1 MGREVDDRVVQMQF
15 DNAQFERETKR
26 SLNTIE
32 RLKASLNFDKA
43 GESLS
48 GLTTTA
54 SKLDLTPVSDG
65 VDTISMRF
73 KALDVVAAT
82 VISNITS
89 RAVGLGKA
97 LVSAFTIDPA
107 KSGLQE
113 YETQINAV
121 QTILANTQSKGTTID
136 QVNAALDELNHY
148 ADMTIYNFTEM
159 TKNIGTFTAA
169 GVDLDTSVQ
178 AIKGISNLAAVS
190 GSTSQQASNAMY
202 QLSQAL
208 AAGKVTLMDWN
219 SVVNAGMGGQV
230 FQDALVETAR
240 VSGVAIDDMIAKQ
253 GSFRNT
259 LQEGWLTSEIMLD
272 TLAKFTGDLNREQL
286 LAKGYTEEQADAIVK
301 LGANANDAATK
312 VKTFTQLI
320 DTLKEAV
327 QSGWTQSWEYIFG
340 DFEQAKAFWTEISDA
355 ISNVVNESANARNAL
370 LQGAMTSGWD
380 QLLSQGITDSASV
393 MEQVLIDIGKTSGKV
408 TDEQIKAAGGFE
420 KSLQS
425 GWMTADILQKGINEV
440 VDQAQELL
448 SLSDEQL
455 SAQGLSRDAIEETLK
470 SYQGLNEEIAKGSV
484 NLRTLSERMSMKST
498 GRDNLVQSVRNTMSA
513 IGTLVGSIKTAFD
526 DIFPPT
532 TVDQLYAFT
541 EGIERFTRGLILSEE
556 NADKVQRVFKGVFS
570 VFKIGT
576 DILDTIYKGFLNI
589 VKTMS
594 PVGNSLLD
602 LAASIGDF
610 LVGVQQAV
618 DSSGVFQG
626 ILSGLEWVC
635 NAASK
640 GIDKFTGSIE
650 SLSQKTTIVLDPIQA
665 ISNALTS
672 FVNFI
677 APGLEWFGTTAS
689 EALGEF
695 SKSAYEAFNN
705 FDPTNLYNFMN
716 AGMGLGIL
724 NAIRNFIGS
733 GKSILDGASG
743 MIDGVKKMI
752 TSLGDAINAWKT
764 NKNAETLMT
773 VAKAI
778 GVLAASLTV
787 LSFIKPERLAGSL
800 LSITVLFTELV
811 AALEVL
817 NTLTLGKKFQVA
829 TLSAA
834 MVAMSTGILILSAA
848 LKTISSVQPDRLVTS
863 VLALGVVLAELSVA
877 TTFLSST
884 ATRMTKGTTGMILM
898 ATAVRI
904 LVSSVSE
911 LGSMSLDSLTKGL
924 VSLGVVM
931 TELGTFAVLVN
942 KFGGSIGL
950 LNGVSFNL
958 LASSL
963 LILQKAVSG
972 FASMDVS
979 QLAKGLGSV
988 AVALAEFAGFGFLSK
1003 FSKNLISSS
1012 VAVTVMSAA
1021 MNLLIGP
1028 IQELGAL
1035 DLAEIAKALGAMGGA
1050 LAEFVVALNLMKGGL
1065 GSSAAILVMASAM
1078 VVLSSAFE
1086 RLGSLELG
1094 QLAKALISIGAALAV
1109 FGVAA
1114 TLLAPVTPII
1124 VALSL
1129 SLGAFAA
1136 ALGLLLVAA
1145 SSAGFIDNLASSLSV
1160 LSSVSF
1166 SAFLQSIKDLAWML
1180 VEFIQGIVKGVGE
1193 IAATLVTSIAQII
1206 TAVCEAIAQ
1215 AAPAIGDAI
1224 TALILTLCEV
1234 IRNTAPEIASTVVYL
1249 IAQVWEAIK
1258 GALGDLWNNLT
1269 SWFDE
1274 NIWHHDWFGIG
1285 AMFNDFKAIWAGD
1298 AEAAGEETAEGYANG
1313 LDNKKQSIWDK
1324 MSEIASK
1331 AAMTWNRFWGIE
1343 SPSKL
1348 AAEDAEYIA
1357 EGYSNGLQNGSDVV
1371 TNGIL
1376 NLAQEAD
1383 NAFRDYWGIHSPSDL
1398 AASEA
1403 ENIAIGMQLGMVNS
1417 AEATKQVATYLATH
1431 TAEGLYTSDVSKS
1444 AYAAG
1449 ITLGTEFNK
1458 GVEDSTAGNALENWL
1473 KQKLGLDKN
1482 SGTTST
1488 TPTKST
1494 TKSSS
1499 SGSSKTKKTVAET
1512 IEEKYK
1518 DQLEANKTLQEIADA
1533 EYELW
1538 MTENQNGAD
1547 ANEILAKKLEHTQSE
1562 IATQTSRVEI
1572 AQAKYDDMVKAVG
1585 ADAKEAKEAYAAL
1598 LEEKNTLAKLQAD
1611 RYSDLYEEVLNRL
1624 SLESD
1629 RISAEYELWT
1639 ESNPGASDAE
1649 KTSRKVENITDQ
1661 LANSADQLAYAE
1673 KQYQTLFEQYGE
1685 SDLRVM
1691 EAKNDLLEAQLDY
1704 QKKNNELWEA
1714 QLEEFDNMMNVID
1727 RESQYFQSRTDMLA
1741 KIYDDGDLST
1751 RSDDYVNAVETYGEN
1766 SPEAMRAKYQGSANG
1781 VLAVGVA
1788 LRNMGDQLR
1797 RTNVY
1802 QERYNALVAEG
1813 SNATEEEIYQAQQN
1827 LLSSQSA
1834 FLGFAEDLAEG
1845 FDMDEEAK
1853 SITLRLAYALS
1864 NNWDTIYGGFKSI
1877 WDKVSEKSPELTAN
1891 LEKVFGTA
1899 FSDEGV
1905 EIATSLVS
1913 TVTSALSGDYG
1924 GALVSGLNTTLAFLG
1939 SSMGQNLISGLSNV
1953 LSTGLTDIGA
1963 MVSSAFSGGIIGE
1976 IGAGVSGLVGSL
1988 GAGGGL
1994 AGIAGSIGTALSG
2007 VAAMIP
2013 ELLPIIAIIAAIGGA
2028 IALLI
2033 ANWDDI
2039 GGFFNNLWEQVK
2051 EIGSNLINGIVE
2063 GIKSA
2068 WKGFTD
2074 FIGGLFGGVIDF
2086 VKGIFGIHSP
2096 STVFF
2101 DMGSYI
2107 DEGFA
2112 NGLAKGSDTVN
2123 QSISDMTNSALDT
2136 ATEVSK
2142 ILYDRLSSSEDFS
2155 PKITPVVDLSDTEDS
2170 TNWFKSASVGFTN
2183 PFQGTPAISERLAYD
2198 VRVRDKNQNGKS
2210 DKDSSR
2216 SDVVAAV
2223 DSLGNRLAMMSDSIS
2238 NMRVVLDSKKLVGG
2252 ISGQMDAALGVRAQR
2267 ARRGG

>member
-97 LVSAFTIDPA
+97 LVSAFTIDPV

-178 AIKGISNLAAVS
+178 AIKGIANLAAVS
-190 GSTSQQASNAMY
+190 GSTSQQASTAMY

-230 FQDALVETAR
+230 FQDALLETAR
-240 VSGVAIDDMIAKQ
+240 VDGVAIDQMIAKH
-253 GSFRNT
+253 GSFRET
-259 LQEGWLTSEIMLD
+259 LQEGWLTSEVLLD
-272 TLAKFTGDLNREQL
+272 TLAKFTGDLNEEQL
-286 LAKGYTEEQADAIVK
+286 LSKGYTEDQAKAILE
-301 LGANANDAATK
+301 LGTTANDAATK

-340 DFEQAKAFWTEISDA
+340 DFEQAKEFWTEISDA
-355 ISNVVNESANARNAL
+355 ISNVVNESANARNEL
-370 LQGAMTSGWD
+370 LKGAMTSGW
-380 QLLSQGITDSASV
+380 SQFLDTGITDSATV
-393 MEQVLIDIGKTSGKV
+393 MEQVLTDIGKQMGVVS
-408 TDEQIKAAGGFE
+408 DETIEAAGGFE
-420 KSLQS
+420 KSLQG
-425 GWMTADILQKGINEV
+425 GWLTADMLQKGINEV
-440 VDQAQELL
+440 VDQAQSLL
-448 SLSDEQL
+448 TMSDEQL
-455 SAQGLSRDAIEETLK
+455 AADGLSRDSIKETLDIYTK
-470 SYQGLNEEIAKGSV
+470 LNEEIARGNVS
-484 NLRTLSERMSMKST
+484 LQTFSDRMGKSS
-498 GRDNLVQSVRNTMSA
+498 GRDNLVQSVRNIMSA
-513 IGTLVGSIKTAFD
+513 VGTMVSSIKGAFD

-532 TVDQLYAFT
+532 TVDQLYSIT
-541 EGIERFTRGLILSEE
+541 EGIERFTRGLILSED
-556 NADKVQRVFKGVFS
+556 NAAKVQRVFKGVFS
-570 VFKIGT
+570 VFKIGV
-576 DILDTIYKGFLNI
+576 DILKTLYDSFVNI
-589 VKTMS
+589 AKTVS
-594 PVGNSLLD
+594 PAAEGILD

-610 LVGVQQAV
+610 LVGIENAAE
-618 DSSGVFQG
+618 SSGAFQAIVNG
-626 ILSGLEWVC
+626 VSWVC
-635 NAASK
+635 NSASNA
-640 GIDKFTGSIE
+640 IDSFTGSIE
-650 SLSQKTTIVLDPIQA
+650 SLSDKTTIVINPID
-665 ISNALTS
+665 SLVNALKS
-672 FVNFI
+672 FVNFV
-677 APGLEWFGTTAS
+677 APGLTWFGTTAS

-695 SKSAYEAFNN
+695 SKSAYEAFDN

-724 NAIRNFIGS
+724 NAIKNFINS
-733 GKSILDGASG
+733 GKDIFGGISG
-743 MIDGVKKMI
+743 VVDGVKKAI
-752 TSLGDAINAWKT
+752 ESLGEAINAWKT

-778 GVLAASLTV
+778 AVLAASLTV
-787 LSFIKPERLAGSL
+787 LSMVKPERLTGSL
-800 LSITVLFTELV
+800 ISITVLFTELV
-811 AALEVL
+811 AALKVL

-829 TLSAA
+829 ALSGA
-834 MVAMSTGILILSAA
+834 MVAISTGVLILSAA
-848 LKTISSVQPDRLVTS
+848 LKTISSVEPENLVAS
-863 VLALGVVLAELSVA
+863 VLALGVVLAELSA
-877 TTFLSST
+877 AAAFLGKTTT
-884 ATRMTKGTTGMILM
+884 KMTKGTLGMVAM
-898 ATAVRI
+898 AAAVRV
-904 LVSSVSE
+904 LASSVAA
-911 LGSMSLDSLTKGL
+911 LGSMPIEDLVKG
-924 VSLGVVM
+924 VSALGVVLA
-931 TELGTFAVLVN
+931 ELGTFSVATSRLGN
-942 KFGGSIGL
+942 SMGILKGL
-950 LNGVSFNL
+950 SFNL

-1094 QLAKALISIGAALAV
+1094 QLAKALISIGLALAT

-1145 SSAGFIDNLASSLSV
+1145 SSANLISNLAGSLAL
-1160 LSSVSF
+1160 LSNINF
-1166 SAFLQSIKDLAWML
+1166 TAFLKGIESVAWMF

-1258 GALGDLWNNLT
+1258 GALGELWNNLT

-1331 AAMTWNRFWGIE
+1331 AAMTWNRFWGVE

-1371 TNGIL
+1371 TNAIL

-1383 NAFRDYWGIHSPSDL
+1383 NAFRDYWGIHSPSAL

-1403 ENIAIGMQLGMVNS
+1403 ENIAIGMQLGMANS

-1449 ITLGTEFNK
+1449 ITLGIDYEQ
-1458 GVEDSTAGNALENWL
+1458 GVKDFIGGSELLNWL
-1473 KQKLGLDKN
+1473 KGKTGIGED
-1482 SGTTST
+1482 TSTDTPRTT
-1488 TPTKST
+1488 TPTVN
-1494 TKSSS
+1494 SS
-1499 SGSSKTKKTVAET
+1499 SGGSTKKTVAET

-1518 DQLEANKTLQEIADA
+1518 DQLEANKTLQEIAES
-1533 EYELW
+1533 EYQLW
-1538 MTENQNGAD
+1538 LTENQNSVSAD
-1547 ANEILAKKLEHTQSE
+1547 ELLARKMEYTAKEIENQTARVQLAQ
-1562 IATQTSRVEI
+1562 Q
-1572 AQAKYDDMVKAVG
+1572 KYDEMVSKVG
-1585 ADAKEAKEAYAAL
+1585 ADKQETKEAYADL
-1598 LEEKNTLAKLQAD
+1598 LSEQTTLAELRAKQYAN
-1611 RYSDLYEEVLNRL
+1611 LYEDQINRL
-1624 SLESD
+1624 EIQND
-1629 RISAEYELWT
+1629 RADKEYQLWVDQNSQASA
-1639 ESNPGASDAE
+1639 SE
-1649 KTSRKVENITDQ
+1649 KTAKKIE
-1661 LANSADQLAYAE
+1661 
-1673 KQYQTLFEQYGE
+1673 YQTTQLTAATKELELAQQQYDKLREEYGE
-1685 SDLRVM
+1685 SDLRTQ
-1691 EAKNDLLEAQLDY
+1691 EAYNELLDKQIEEQEKTNDLWQARLAQFNDALNAIEMQASIY
-1704 QKKNNELWEA
+1704 
-1714 QLEEFDNMMNVID
+1714 
-1727 RESQYFQSRTDMLA
+1727 SQRTSMLSQ
-1741 KIYDDGDLST
+1741 IYDDGDLSS
-1751 RSDDYVNAVETYGEN
+1751 RSTDYINAVKTYGEN
-1766 SPEAMRAKYQGSANG
+1766 SDEARKAQYQGSASAVLG
-1781 VLAVGVA
+1781 VSVA
-1788 LRNMGDQLR
+1788 LRNMSDQLAK
-1797 RTNVY
+1797 TNVY
-1802 QERYNALVAEG
+1802 QKYYNSLLESGTASAEDL
-1813 SNATEEEIYQAQQN
+1813 NAAEQQ

-1834 FLGFAEDLAEG
+1834 FIGYASNLADAFNMSDEG
-1845 FDMDEEAK
+1845 KAV
-1853 SITLRLAYALS
+1853 TLRLAYAIS
-1864 NNWDTIYGGFKSI
+1864 DNWDTIYGAFKDI
-1877 WDKVSEKSPELTAN
+1877 WGKIEERSPELTKN
-1891 LEKVFGTA
+1891 LEKTLGTLLSEDTA
-1899 FSDEGV
+1899 SVATGV
-1905 EIATSLVS
+1905 VS

-1924 GALVSGLNTTLAFLG
+1924 GALASGLNTVLSFLG
-1939 SSMGQNLISGLSNV
+1939 TGMGQSLLDGLGTVLANGLPDIGGMISSFVGSSGL
-1953 LSTGLTDIGA
+1953 LS
-1963 MVSSAFSGGIIGE
+1963 
-1976 IGAGVSGLVGSL
+1976 SL
-1988 GAGGGL
+1988 GAGLEGIVSTIAGGGGL
-1994 AGIAGSIGTALSG
+1994 SAAFGGLGTAITG
-2007 VAAMIP
+2007 VAAAIP
-2013 ELLPIIAIIAAIGGA
+2013 ELLPIIAIVAAIGGA

-2039 GGFFNNLWEQVK
+2039 GEFFNNLWEQVK

-2068 WKGFTD
+2068 WKGFTN

-2086 VKGIFGIHSP
+2086 VKGIFGIHSQ

-2123 QSISDMTNSALDT
+2123 QSISDMTNGALDT

-2198 VRVRDKNQNGKS
+2198 VRVRDKNQNGKT
-2210 DKDSSR
+2210 DTDSSR
-2216 SDVVAAV
+2216 ADVVAAI

-2252 ISGQMDAALGVRAQR
+2252 IAGEMDSVLGVRAVR

>member
-97 LVSAFTIDPA
+97 LVSAFTIDPV

-178 AIKGISNLAAVS
+178 AIKGIANLAAVS

-230 FQDALVETAR
+230 FQDALLETAR
-240 VSGVAIDDMIAKQ
+240 VDGVAIDQMIAKH
-253 GSFRNT
+253 GSFRET
-259 LQEGWLTSEIMLD
+259 LQEGWLTSEVLLD
-272 TLAKFTGDLNREQL
+272 TLAKFTGDLNEEQL
-286 LAKGYTEEQADAIVK
+286 LSKGYTEDQAKAILE
-301 LGANANDAATK
+301 LGTTANDAATK

-340 DFEQAKAFWTEISDA
+340 DFEQAKEFWTEISDA
-355 ISNVVNESANARNAL
+355 ISNVVNESANARNEL
-370 LQGAMTSGWD
+370 LKGAMTSGW
-380 QLLSQGITDSASV
+380 SQFLDTGITDSATV
-393 MEQVLIDIGKTSGKV
+393 MEQVLTDIGKRMGVVS
-408 TDEQIKAAGGFE
+408 DETIEAAGGFE

-425 GWMTADILQKGINEV
+425 GWLTADMLQKGINEV
-440 VDQAQELL
+440 VDQAQSLL
-448 SLSDEQL
+448 TMSDEQL
-455 SAQGLSRDAIEETLK
+455 AADGLSRDSIKETLDIYTK
-470 SYQGLNEEIAKGSV
+470 LNEEIARGNVS
-484 NLRTLSERMSMKST
+484 LQTFSDRMGKSS
-498 GRDNLVQSVRNTMSA
+498 GRDNLVQSVRNIMSA
-513 IGTLVGSIKTAFD
+513 VGTMVSSIKGAFD

-532 TVDQLYAFT
+532 TVDQLYSIT
-541 EGIERFTRGLILSEE
+541 EGIERFTRGLILSED
-556 NADKVQRVFKGVFS
+556 NAAKVQRVFKGVFS
-570 VFKIGT
+570 VFKIGV
-576 DILDTIYKGFLNI
+576 DILKTLYDSFVNI
-589 VKTMS
+589 AKTVS
-594 PVGNSLLD
+594 PAAEGILD

-610 LVGVQQAV
+610 LVGIENAV
-618 DSSGVFQG
+618 ESSGAFQAIVNG
-626 ILSGLEWVC
+626 VSWVC
-635 NAASK
+635 NSASNA
-640 GIDKFTGSIE
+640 IDSFTGSIE
-650 SLSQKTTIVLDPIQA
+650 SLSDKTTIVINPID
-665 ISNALTS
+665 SLVNALKS

-677 APGLEWFGTTAS
+677 APGLTWFGTTAS

-724 NAIRNFIGS
+724 NAIKNFINS
-733 GKSILDGASG
+733 GKDIFEGVSG
-743 MIDGVKKMI
+743 VVDGVKKAI
-752 TSLGDAINAWKT
+752 DSLGEAITAWKT

-778 GVLAASLTV
+778 AVLAASLTV
-787 LSFIKPERLAGSL
+787 LSMVKPERLTGSL
-800 LSITVLFTELV
+800 ISITVLFTELV

-829 TLSAA
+829 ALSGA
-834 MVAMSTGILILSAA
+834 MVAISTGVLILSAA
-848 LKTISSVQPDRLVTS
+848 LKTISSVKPENLVAS
-863 VLALGVVLAELSVA
+863 VLALGVVLAELSA
-877 TTFLSST
+877 AAAFLGKTTT
-884 ATRMTKGTTGMILM
+884 KMTKGTLGMVAI
-898 ATAVRI
+898 AAAVRV
-904 LVSSVSE
+904 LASSVAA
-911 LGSMSLDSLTKGL
+911 LGSMPIEDLVKG
-924 VSLGVVM
+924 VSALGVVLA
-931 TELGTFAVLVN
+931 ELGTFSVATSRLGN
-942 KFGGSIGL
+942 SMGILKGL
-950 LNGVSFNL
+950 SFNL

-1021 MNLLIGP
+1021 MNVLIGP

-1094 QLAKALISIGAALAV
+1094 QLAKALISIGLALAT

-1145 SSAGFIDNLASSLSV
+1145 SSANLISNLAGSLAL
-1160 LSSVSF
+1160 LSNINF
-1166 SAFLQSIKDLAWML
+1166 SAFLKGIESVAWMF

-1224 TALILTLCEV
+1224 TSLILTLCEV
-1234 IRNTAPEIASTVVYL
+1234 IRNTAPEIAYTVVYL

-1357 EGYSNGLQNGSDVV
+1357 EGYSNGLQNGSNIV
-1371 TNGIL
+1371 TNSIL

-1403 ENIAIGMQLGMVNS
+1403 ENIAIGMQLGMANS

-1518 DQLEANKTLQEIADA
+1518 DQLEANKTLQEIADS

-1538 MTENQNGAD
+1538 VTENQNSASAD
-1547 ANEILAKKLEHTQSE
+1547 EVLAKKMEHSAKAIE
-1562 IATQTSRVEI
+1562 VQTSRVQI
-1572 AQAKYDDMVKAVG
+1572 AQQKYDKMVSKVG
-1585 ADAKEAKEAYAAL
+1585 ADKQETREAYADL
-1598 LEEKNTLAKLQAD
+1598 LTEKNSLAELRAD
-1611 RYSDLYEEVLNRL
+1611 QYSDLYEDQINRL
-1624 SLESD
+1624 KIQND
-1629 RISAEYELWT
+1629 RADKEYQLWVDQNNQAT
-1639 ESNPGASDAE
+1639 ASE
-1649 KTSRKVENITDQ
+1649 KTAKKIE
-1661 LANSADQLAYAE
+1661 
-1673 KQYQTLFEQYGE
+1673 YQTGQLTAATQELQYAQEQYNKLREEYGE
-1685 SDLRVM
+1685 EDLRTQQ
-1691 EAKNDLLEAQLDY
+1691 AYNDLLDAQIEEQEKTND
-1704 QKKNNELWEA
+1704 LWQARLA
-1714 QLEEFDNMMNVID
+1714 QFDDALNAIEMQASIY
-1727 RESQYFQSRTDMLA
+1727 SQRTSMLSQ
-1741 KIYDDGDLST
+1741 IYDDGDLSS
-1751 RSDDYVNAVETYGEN
+1751 RSTDYINAVKTYGEN
-1766 SPEAMRAKYQGSANG
+1766 SDEARKAQYQGSASAVLG
-1781 VLAVGVA
+1781 VSVA
-1788 LRNMGDQLR
+1788 LRNMSDQLAK
-1797 RTNVY
+1797 TNVY
-1802 QERYNALVAEG
+1802 QKYYNSLLESGTASAEDL
-1813 SNATEEEIYQAQQN
+1813 NAAEQQ

-1834 FLGFAEDLAEG
+1834 FIGYASNLADAFNMSDEG
-1845 FDMDEEAK
+1845 KAV
-1853 SITLRLAYALS
+1853 TLRLAYAIS
-1864 NNWDTIYGGFKSI
+1864 DNWDTIYGAFKDI
-1877 WDKVSEKSPELTAN
+1877 WGKIEERSPELTKN
-1891 LEKVFGTA
+1891 LEKTLGTLLSEDTA
-1899 FSDEGV
+1899 SVATGV
-1905 EIATSLVS
+1905 VS

-1924 GALVSGLNTTLAFLG
+1924 GALASGLNTVLSFLG
-1939 SSMGQNLISGLSNV
+1939 TGMGQSLLDGLGTVLANGLPDIGGMISSFVGSSGL
-1953 LSTGLTDIGA
+1953 LS
-1963 MVSSAFSGGIIGE
+1963 
-1976 IGAGVSGLVGSL
+1976 SL
-1988 GAGGGL
+1988 GAGLEGIVSTIAGGGGL
-1994 AGIAGSIGTALSG
+1994 SAAFGGLGTAITG
-2007 VAAMIP
+2007 VAAAIP
-2013 ELLPIIAIIAAIGGA
+2013 ELLPIIAIVAAIGGA

-2039 GGFFNNLWEQVK
+2039 GEFFNNLWEQVK

-2123 QSISDMTNSALDT
+2123 QSISDMTNGALDT

-2198 VRVRDKNQNGKS
+2198 VRVRDKNQNGKT
-2210 DKDSSR
+2210 DTDSSR
-2216 SDVVAAV
+2216 ADVVAAV

-2252 ISGQMDAALGVRAQR
+2252 IAGEMDSVLGVRAVR

>member
-97 LVSAFTIDPA
+97 LVSAFTIDPV

-178 AIKGISNLAAVS
+178 AIKGIANLAAVS

-230 FQDALVETAR
+230 FQDALLETAR
-240 VSGVAIDDMIAKQ
+240 VDGVAIDQMIAKH
-253 GSFRNT
+253 GSFRET
-259 LQEGWLTSEIMLD
+259 LQEGWLTSEVLLD
-272 TLAKFTGDLNREQL
+272 TLAKFTGDLNEEQL
-286 LAKGYTEEQADAIVK
+286 LSKGYTEDQAKAILE
-301 LGANANDAATK
+301 LGTTANDAATK

-340 DFEQAKAFWTEISDA
+340 DFEQAKEFWTEISDA
-355 ISNVVNESANARNAL
+355 ISNVVNESANARNEL
-370 LQGAMTSGWD
+370 LKGAMTSGW
-380 QLLSQGITDSASV
+380 SQFLDTGITDSATV
-393 MEQVLIDIGKTSGKV
+393 MEQVLTDIGKQMGVVS
-408 TDEQIKAAGGFE
+408 DETIEAAGGFE

-425 GWMTADILQKGINEV
+425 GWLTADMLQKGINEV
-440 VDQAQELL
+440 VDQAQSLL
-448 SLSDEQL
+448 TMSDEQL
-455 SAQGLSRDAIEETLK
+455 AADGLSRDSIKETLDIYTK
-470 SYQGLNEEIAKGSV
+470 LNEEIARGNVS
-484 NLRTLSERMSMKST
+484 LQTFSDRMGKSS
-498 GRDNLVQSVRNTMSA
+498 GRDNLVQSVRNIMSA
-513 IGTLVGSIKTAFD
+513 VGTMVSSIKGAFD

-532 TVDQLYAFT
+532 TVDQLYSIT
-541 EGIERFTRGLILSEE
+541 EGIERFTRGLILSED
-556 NADKVQRVFKGVFS
+556 NAAKVQRVFKGVFS
-570 VFKIGT
+570 VFKIGV
-576 DILDTIYKGFLNI
+576 DILKTLYDSFVNI
-589 VKTMS
+589 AKTVS
-594 PVGNSLLD
+594 PAAEGILD

-610 LVGVQQAV
+610 LVGIENAV
-618 DSSGVFQG
+618 ESSGAFQAIVNG
-626 ILSGLEWVC
+626 VSWVC
-635 NAASK
+635 NSASNA
-640 GIDKFTGSIE
+640 IDSFTGSIE
-650 SLSQKTTIVLDPIQA
+650 SLSDKTTIVINPID
-665 ISNALTS
+665 SLVNALKS
-672 FVNFI
+672 FVNFV
-677 APGLEWFGTTAS
+677 APGLTWFGTTAS

-724 NAIRNFIGS
+724 NAIKNFINS
-733 GKSILDGASG
+733 GKDIFKGVSG
-743 MIDGVKKMI
+743 VVDGVKKAI
-752 TSLGDAINAWKT
+752 ESLGEAITAWKT

-778 GVLAASLTV
+778 AVLAASLTV
-787 LSFIKPERLAGSL
+787 LSMVKPERLTGSL
-800 LSITVLFTELV
+800 ISITVLFTELV
-811 AALEVL
+811 AALKVL

-829 TLSAA
+829 ALSGA
-834 MVAMSTGILILSAA
+834 MVAISTGVLILSAA
-848 LKTISSVQPDRLVTS
+848 LKTISSVEPENLVAS
-863 VLALGVVLAELSVA
+863 VLALGVVLAELSA
-877 TTFLSST
+877 AAAFLGKTTT
-884 ATRMTKGTTGMILM
+884 KMTKGTLGMVAM
-898 ATAVRI
+898 AAAVRV
-904 LVSSVSE
+904 LASSVAA
-911 LGSMSLDSLTKGL
+911 LGSMPIEDLVKG
-924 VSLGVVM
+924 VSALGVVLA
-931 TELGTFAVLVN
+931 ELGAFSVATSRLGN
-942 KFGGSIGL
+942 SMGILKGL
-950 LNGVSFNL
+950 SFNL

-1094 QLAKALISIGAALAV
+1094 QLAKALISIGLALAT

-1145 SSAGFIDNLASSLSV
+1145 SSANLISNLAGSLAL
-1160 LSSVSF
+1160 LSNINF
-1166 SAFLQSIKDLAWML
+1166 TAFLKGIESVAWMF
-1180 VEFIQGIVKGVGE
+1180 VEFIQGIVKGFGE

-1403 ENIAIGMQLGMVNS
+1403 ENIAIGMQLGMANS

-1449 ITLGTEFNK
+1449 ITLGIDYEQ
-1458 GVEDSTAGNALENWL
+1458 GVKDFIGGSELLNWL
-1473 KQKLGLDKN
+1473 KGKTGIGED
-1482 SGTTST
+1482 TSTDTPRTT
-1488 TPTKST
+1488 TPTV
-1494 TKSSS
+1494 KSSS
-1499 SGSSKTKKTVAET
+1499 GGSTKKTVAET
-1512 IEEKYK
+1512 VEEKYK
-1518 DQLEANKTLQEIADA
+1518 DQLEANKTLQEIAES
-1533 EYELW
+1533 EYQLW
-1538 MTENQNGAD
+1538 LTENQNSVSAD
-1547 ANEILAKKLEHTQSE
+1547 ELLARKMEYTAKEIENQTARVQLAQ
-1562 IATQTSRVEI
+1562 Q
-1572 AQAKYDDMVKAVG
+1572 KYDEMVSKVG
-1585 ADAKEAKEAYAAL
+1585 VDKQETKEAYADL
-1598 LEEKNTLAKLQAD
+1598 LSEQTTLAELRAKQYANLHEDQI
-1611 RYSDLYEEVLNRL
+1611 NRL
-1624 SLESD
+1624 KIQND
-1629 RISAEYELWT
+1629 RADKEYQLWVNQNNQASA
-1639 ESNPGASDAE
+1639 SE
-1649 KTSRKVENITDQ
+1649 KTAKKIE
-1661 LANSADQLAYAE
+1661 
-1673 KQYQTLFEQYGE
+1673 YQTTQLTAATKELELAQQQYDKLREEYGE
-1685 SDLRVM
+1685 SDLRTQ
-1691 EAKNDLLEAQLDY
+1691 EAYNELLDKQIEEQE
-1704 QKKNNELWEA
+1704 KTNELWQARLA
-1714 QLEEFDNMMNVID
+1714 QFDDALNAIEMQASIY
-1727 RESQYFQSRTDMLA
+1727 SQRTSMLSQ
-1741 KIYDDGDLST
+1741 IYDDGDLSS
-1751 RSDDYVNAVETYGEN
+1751 RSTDYINAVKTYGEN
-1766 SPEAMRAKYQGSANG
+1766 SDEARKAQYQGSASAVLG
-1781 VLAVGVA
+1781 VSVA
-1788 LRNMGDQLR
+1788 LRNMSDQLAK
-1797 RTNVY
+1797 TNVY
-1802 QERYNALVAEG
+1802 QKYYNSLLESGTASAEDL
-1813 SNATEEEIYQAQQN
+1813 NAAEQQ

-1834 FLGFAEDLAEG
+1834 FIGYASNLADAFNMSDEG
-1845 FDMDEEAK
+1845 KAV
-1853 SITLRLAYALS
+1853 TLRLAYAIS
-1864 NNWDTIYGGFKSI
+1864 DNWDTIYGAFKDI
-1877 WDKVSEKSPELTAN
+1877 WGKIEERSPELTKN
-1891 LEKVFGTA
+1891 LEKTLGTLLSEDTA
-1899 FSDEGV
+1899 SVATGV
-1905 EIATSLVS
+1905 VS

-1924 GALVSGLNTTLAFLG
+1924 GALASGLNTVLSFLG
-1939 SSMGQNLISGLSNV
+1939 TGMGQSLLDGLGTVLANGLPDIGGMISSFVGSSGL
-1953 LSTGLTDIGA
+1953 LS
-1963 MVSSAFSGGIIGE
+1963 
-1976 IGAGVSGLVGSL
+1976 SL
-1988 GAGGGL
+1988 GAGLEGIVSTIAGGGGL
-1994 AGIAGSIGTALSG
+1994 SAAFGGLGTAITG
-2007 VAAMIP
+2007 VAAAIP
-2013 ELLPIIAIIAAIGGA
+2013 ELLPIIAIVAAIGGA

-2039 GGFFNNLWEQVK
+2039 GEFFNNLWEQVK

-2142 ILYDRLSSSEDFS
+2142 ILYDRLSNSEDFS
-2155 PKITPVVDLSDTEDS
+2155 PKITPVVDLSNTEDS

-2198 VRVRDKNQNGKS
+2198 VRVRDKNQNGKT

-2216 SDVVAAV
+2216 ADVVAAV

-2252 ISGQMDAALGVRAQR
+2252 IAGEMDSVLGVRAVR

>member
-97 LVSAFTIDPA
+97 LVSAFTIDPV

-121 QTILANTQSKGTTID
+121 QTILENTQSKGTTID

-178 AIKGISNLAAVS
+178 AIKGIANLAAVS
-190 GSTSQQASNAMY
+190 GSTSQQASTAMY

-230 FQDALVETAR
+230 FQDALLETAR
-240 VSGVAIDDMIAKQ
+240 VDGVAIDQMIAKH
-253 GSFRNT
+253 GSFRET
-259 LQEGWLTSEIMLD
+259 LQEGWLTSEVLLD
-272 TLAKFTGDLNREQL
+272 TLAKFTGDLNEEQL
-286 LAKGYTEEQADAIVK
+286 LSKGYTEDQAKAILE
-301 LGANANDAATK
+301 LGTTANDAATK

-340 DFEQAKAFWTEISDA
+340 DFEQAKEFWTEISDA
-355 ISNVVNESANARNAL
+355 ISNVVNESANARNEL
-370 LQGAMTSGWD
+370 LKGAMTSGW
-380 QLLSQGITDSASV
+380 SQFLDTGITDSATV
-393 MEQVLIDIGKTSGKV
+393 MEQVLTDIGKQMGVVS
-408 TDEQIKAAGGFE
+408 DETIEAAGGFE

-425 GWMTADILQKGINEV
+425 GWLTADMLQKGINEV
-440 VDQAQELL
+440 VDQAQSLL
-448 SLSDEQL
+448 TMSDEQL
-455 SAQGLSRDAIEETLK
+455 AADGLSRDSIKETLDIYTK
-470 SYQGLNEEIAKGSV
+470 LNEEIARGNVS
-484 NLRTLSERMSMKST
+484 LQTFSDRMGKSS
-498 GRDNLVQSVRNTMSA
+498 GRDNLVQSVRNIMSA
-513 IGTLVGSIKTAFD
+513 VGTMVSSIKGAFD

-532 TVDQLYAFT
+532 TVDQLYSIT
-541 EGIERFTRGLILSEE
+541 EGIERFTRGLILSED
-556 NADKVQRVFKGVFS
+556 NAAKVQRVFKGVFS
-570 VFKIGT
+570 VFKIGV
-576 DILDTIYKGFLNI
+576 DILKTLYDSFVNI
-589 VKTMS
+589 AKTVS
-594 PVGNSLLD
+594 PAAGGILD

-610 LVGVQQAV
+610 LIGIENAV
-618 DSSGVFQG
+618 ESSGAFQAIVNG
-626 ILSGLEWVC
+626 VSWVC
-635 NAASK
+635 NSASNA
-640 GIDKFTGSIE
+640 IDSFTGSIE
-650 SLSQKTTIVLDPIQA
+650 SLSDKTTVVINPID
-665 ISNALTS
+665 SLVNALKS
-672 FVNFI
+672 FVNFV
-677 APGLEWFGTTAS
+677 APGLTWFGTTAS

-724 NAIRNFIGS
+724 NAIKNFINS
-733 GKSILDGASG
+733 GKDIFKGVSG
-743 MIDGVKKMI
+743 VVDGVKKAI
-752 TSLGDAINAWKT
+752 DSLGEAITAWKT

-778 GVLAASLTV
+778 AVLAASLTV
-787 LSFIKPERLAGSL
+787 LSMVKPERLTGSL
-800 LSITVLFTELV
+800 ISITVLFTELV

-817 NTLTLGKKFQVA
+817 NALTLGKKFQVTA
-829 TLSAA
+829 LSGA
-834 MVAMSTGILILSAA
+834 MVAISTGVLILSAA
-848 LKTISSVQPDRLVTS
+848 LKTISSVEPENLVAS
-863 VLALGVVLAELSVA
+863 VLALGVVLAELSA
-877 TTFLSST
+877 AAAFLGKTTT
-884 ATRMTKGTTGMILM
+884 KMTKGTLGMVAM
-898 ATAVRI
+898 AAAVRV
-904 LVSSVSE
+904 LASSVAA
-911 LGSMSLDSLTKGL
+911 LGSMPIEDLVKG
-924 VSLGVVM
+924 VSALGVVLA
-931 TELGTFAVLVN
+931 ELGTFSVATSRLGN
-942 KFGGSIGL
+942 SMGILKGL
-950 LNGVSFNL
+950 SFNL

-1021 MNLLIGP
+1021 MNVLIGP

-1094 QLAKALISIGAALAV
+1094 QLAKALISIGLALAT

-1145 SSAGFIDNLASSLSV
+1145 SSANLISNLAGSLAL
-1160 LSSVSF
+1160 LSNINF
-1166 SAFLQSIKDLAWML
+1166 TAFLKGIESVAWMF

-1224 TALILTLCEV
+1224 TSLILTLCEV

-1371 TNGIL
+1371 TNAIL

-1403 ENIAIGMQLGMVNS
+1403 ENIAIGMQLGMANS

-1482 SGTTST
+1482 PGTTST
-1488 TPTKST
+1488 TPTTPT

-1518 DQLEANKTLQEIADA
+1518 DQLEANKTLQEIADS

-1538 MTENQNGAD
+1538 VTENQNSASAD
-1547 ANEILAKKLEHTQSE
+1547 EALAKKMEHSAKAIE
-1562 IATQTSRVEI
+1562 VQTSRVQI
-1572 AQAKYDDMVKAVG
+1572 AQQKYDEMVSKVG
-1585 ADAKEAKEAYAAL
+1585 ADKQETREAYADL
-1598 LEEKNTLAKLQAD
+1598 LTEKNSLAELRAD
-1611 RYSDLYEEVLNRL
+1611 QYSDLYEDQINRL
-1624 SLESD
+1624 KIQND
-1629 RISAEYELWT
+1629 RADKEYQLWVDQNNQAT
-1639 ESNPGASDAE
+1639 ASE
-1649 KTSRKVENITDQ
+1649 KTAKKIE
-1661 LANSADQLAYAE
+1661 
-1673 KQYQTLFEQYGE
+1673 YQTGQLTAATQELQYAQEQYNKLREEYGE
-1685 SDLRVM
+1685 EDLRTQQ
-1691 EAKNDLLEAQLDY
+1691 AYNDLLDAQIEEQEKTND
-1704 QKKNNELWEA
+1704 LWQARLA
-1714 QLEEFDNMMNVID
+1714 QFNDALNAIEMQASIY
-1727 RESQYFQSRTDMLA
+1727 SQRTSMLSQ
-1741 KIYDDGDLST
+1741 IYDDGDLSS
-1751 RSDDYVNAVETYGEN
+1751 RSTDYINAVKTYGEN
-1766 SPEAMRAKYQGSANG
+1766 SDEARKAQYQGSASAVLG
-1781 VLAVGVA
+1781 VSVA
-1788 LRNMGDQLR
+1788 LRNMSDQLAK
-1797 RTNVY
+1797 TNVY
-1802 QERYNALVAEG
+1802 QKYYNSLLESGTASAEDL
-1813 SNATEEEIYQAQQN
+1813 NAAEQQ

-1834 FLGFAEDLAEG
+1834 FIGYASNLADAFNMSDEG
-1845 FDMDEEAK
+1845 KAV
-1853 SITLRLAYALS
+1853 TLRLAYAIS
-1864 NNWDTIYGGFKSI
+1864 DNWDTIYGAFKDI
-1877 WDKVSEKSPELTAN
+1877 WGKIEERSPELTKN
-1891 LEKVFGTA
+1891 LEKTLGTLLSEDTA
-1899 FSDEGV
+1899 SVATGV
-1905 EIATSLVS
+1905 VS
-1913 TVTSALSGDYG
+1913 TVTSALGGDYG
-1924 GALVSGLNTTLAFLG
+1924 GALASGLNTVLSFLG
-1939 SSMGQNLISGLSNV
+1939 TGMGQSLLDGLGTVLANGLPDIGGMISSFVGSSGL
-1953 LSTGLTDIGA
+1953 LS
-1963 MVSSAFSGGIIGE
+1963 
-1976 IGAGVSGLVGSL
+1976 SL
-1988 GAGGGL
+1988 GAGLEGIVSTIAGGGGL
-1994 AGIAGSIGTALSG
+1994 SAAFGGLGTAITG
-2007 VAAMIP
+2007 VAAAIP
-2013 ELLPIIAIIAAIGGA
+2013 ELLPIIAIVAAIGGA

-2039 GGFFNNLWEQVK
+2039 GEFFNNLWEQVK

-2068 WKGFTD
+2068 WKGFTN

-2142 ILYDRLSSSEDFS
+2142 ILYDRLSNSEDFS

-2198 VRVRDKNQNGKS
+2198 VRVRDKNQNGKTNT
-2210 DKDSSR
+2210 DSSR
-2216 SDVVAAV
+2216 ADVVAAI

-2252 ISGQMDAALGVRAQR
+2252 IAGEMDSVLGVRAVR

>member
-1 MGREVDDRVVQMQF
+1 MPREVDDRVVQMQF

-26 SLNTIE
+26 SLNTID
-32 RLKASLNFDKA
+32 RLKASLNFDRA
-43 GESLS
+43 SDSLN
-48 GLTTTA
+48 GLSTAA

-65 VDTISMRF
+65 VNTISMRF
-73 KALDVVAAT
+73 RALDVVAAT

-89 RAVGLGKA
+89 KVVGLGKQMI
-97 LVSAFTIDPA
+97 SAFTVDPI
-107 KSGLQE
+107 KTGLAE
-113 YETQINAV
+113 YETQIGAV
-121 QTILANTQSKGTTID
+121 QTILANTKSRGTTLD

-178 AIKGISNLAAVS
+178 AIKGIANLAAVS
-190 GSTSQQASNAMY
+190 GSTSQQASTAMY

-208 AAGKVTLMDWN
+208 AAGRVTLMDWN

-230 FQDALVETAR
+230 FQDALIETAR

-259 LQEGWLTSEIMLD
+259 LQENWLTSKIMLD

-286 LAKGYTEEQADAIVK
+286 LAQGYTEEQADAILE
-301 LGANANDAATK
+301 LGETANDAATK

-340 DFEQAKAFWTEISDA
+340 DFEQAKEFWTEISDA

-370 LQGAMTSGWD
+370 LQGAMTSGWN
-380 QLLSQGITDSASV
+380 QFVSQGITDSAD
-393 MEQVLIDIGKTSGKV
+393 MMQQVLVEIGKTSDRV
-408 TDEQIKAAGGFE
+408 TDEQIEAAGGFE

-425 GWMTADILQKGINEV
+425 GWMTADILQKGLNEV

-448 SLSDEQL
+448 SLSDDQL
-455 SAQGLSRDAIEETLK
+455 AAQGLSRKTIEETLDVYK
-470 SYQGLNEEIAKGSV
+470 SLNEEVARGNV
-484 NLRTLSERMSMKST
+484 DLQTLSERMSMSTT

-576 DILDTIYKGFLNI
+576 DILETLYKGFLNI
-589 VKTMS
+589 IKTMS

-672 FVNFI
+672 FVNFV

-764 NKNAETLMT
+764 NKNAETLMI

-904 LVSSVSE
+904 LVSSVSA
-911 LGSMSLDSLTKGL
+911 LGSMSLDSLTKGI

-931 TELGTFAVLVN
+931 TELGAFAVLVN
-942 KFGGSIGL
+942 KFGGSIGV

-963 LILQKAVSG
+963 LILQKAVSSFG
-972 FASMDVS
+972 AMD
-979 QLAKGLGSV
+979 LGDIAKGLGAV
-988 AVALAEFAGFGFLSK
+988 GVALAEFAGFGFLSK
-1003 FSKNLISSS
+1003 FSKNLISGS

-1021 MNLLIGP
+1021 MNLLVDP
-1028 IQELGAL
+1028 MKELGAL
-1035 DLAEIAKALGAMGGA
+1035 DLETLAKALGAMAIA
-1050 LAEFVVALNLMKGGL
+1050 LTEFVVALNLMNGGL
-1065 GSSAAILVMASAM
+1065 ASSASILVMAAAM
-1078 VVLSSAFE
+1078 NVLADAFARMGE
-1086 RLGSLELG
+1086 LSIGSL
-1094 QLAKALISIGAALAV
+1094 AKSLISIALALTT

-1145 SSAGFIDNLASSLSV
+1145 SSAQLISNLAGSLA
-1160 LSSVSF
+1160 LLANINF
-1166 SAFLQSIKDLAWML
+1166 SAFLQGIKNVAWMF
-1180 VEFIQGIVKGVGE
+1180 VEFLQGIVKGVGE
-1193 IAATLVTSIAQII
+1193 IASTLVTSIAQII
-1206 TAVCEAIAQ
+1206 TAVCDAIVM
-1215 AAPAIGDAI
+1215 AAPAIGSAI
-1224 TALILTLCEV
+1224 TSLITTLCQV
-1234 IRNTAPEIASTVVYL
+1234 IRDSAPEIAYTVVYL
-1249 IAQVWEAIK
+1249 IGQIWEAIK
-1258 GALGDLWNNLT
+1258 GALNDLWNNFT
-1269 SWFDE
+1269 AWFDE

-1285 AMFNDFKAIWAGD
+1285 DMFNDFKAIWAGD
-1298 AEAAGEETAEGYANG
+1298 AEEAGAETAEGYANG
-1313 LDNKKQSIWDK
+1313 LESKKQNIFDK

-1331 AAMTWNRFWGIE
+1331 AALTWNRFWGIE

-1348 AAEDAEYIA
+1348 AADNADYVVQGYAE
-1357 EGYSNGLQNGSDVV
+1357 GLQNGEG
-1371 TNGIL
+1371 TLAGAIL
-1376 NLAQEAD
+1376 NIAQAAND
-1383 NAFRDYWGIHSPSDL
+1383 AFRDFWGIHSPSDL
-1398 AASEA
+1398 AASDA
-1403 ENIAIGMQLGMVNS
+1403 ENIAIGMQLGMTNS
-1417 AEATKQVATYLATH
+1417 AQATQNVARYLATH
-1431 TAEGLYTSDVSKS
+1431 TAEGLATSDASKS

-1449 ITLGTEFNK
+1449 ITLGIDYEQ
-1458 GVEDSTAGNALENWL
+1458 GVKDFIGGSELLNWL
-1473 KQKLGLDKN
+1473 KGKTGIGED
-1482 SGTTST
+1482 TSTDTPRTT
-1488 TPTKST
+1488 TPTVN
-1494 TKSSS
+1494 SS
-1499 SGSSKTKKTVAET
+1499 SGGSTKKTVAET
-1512 IEEKYK
+1512 IEDKYK
-1518 DQLEANKTLQEIADA
+1518 DQLEANKTLQEIAES
-1533 EYELW
+1533 EYQLW
-1538 MTENQNGAD
+1538 LTENQNSVSAD
-1547 ANEILAKKLEHTQSE
+1547 ELLARKMEYTAKEIENQTARVQLAQ
-1562 IATQTSRVEI
+1562 Q
-1572 AQAKYDDMVKAVG
+1572 KYDEMVSKVG
-1585 ADAKEAKEAYAAL
+1585 VDKQETKEAYADL
-1598 LEEKNTLAKLQAD
+1598 LSEQTTLAELRANQYAN
-1611 RYSDLYEEVLNRL
+1611 LYEDQINRL
-1624 SLESD
+1624 EIQND
-1629 RISAEYELWT
+1629 RADKEYQLWVDQNSQASA
-1639 ESNPGASDAE
+1639 SE
-1649 KTSRKVENITDQ
+1649 KTAKKIE
-1661 LANSADQLAYAE
+1661 
-1673 KQYQTLFEQYGE
+1673 YQTTQLTAATKELELAQQQYDKLREEYGE
-1685 SDLRVM
+1685 SDLRTQ
-1691 EAKNDLLEAQLDY
+1691 EAYNYLLDKQIEEQE
-1704 QKKNNELWEA
+1704 KTNELWQARLA
-1714 QLEEFDNMMNVID
+1714 QFDDALNAIEMQSNLYSQRMNML
-1727 RESQYFQSRTDMLA
+1727 SQ
-1741 KIYDDGDLST
+1741 IYDDGDLST
-1751 RSDDYVNAVETYGEN
+1751 RSDDYVNAVKTYGKN
-1766 SPEAMRAKYQGSANG
+1766 SDEALKARYQGSASAVLG
-1781 VLAVGVA
+1781 VSTA
-1788 LRNMGDQLR
+1788 LRSMADQLS

-1802 QERYNALVAEG
+1802 QKYYNELVESGTASAEEL
-1813 SNATEEEIYQAQQN
+1813 NAAEQQ

-1834 FLGFAEDLAEG
+1834 FISYASDLADAFNMSDEG
-1845 FDMDEEAK
+1845 KA
-1853 SITLRLAYALS
+1853 ITLRLAYAIS
-1864 NNWDTIYGGFKSI
+1864 DNWDTVYGAFESVWKKI
-1877 WDKVSEKSPELTAN
+1877 EDKAPQLTAN
-1891 LEKVFGTA
+1891 LEKVFGELLSEDTA
-1899 FSDEGV
+1899 SV
-1905 EIATSLVS
+1905 ATSLVS

-1924 GALVSGLNTTLAFLG
+1924 GALVGGLNTILSFVG
-1939 SSMGQNLISGLSNV
+1939 SSAGQSLI
-1953 LSTGLTDIGA
+1953 DA
-1963 MVSSAFSGGIIGE
+1963 
-1976 IGAGVSGLVGSL
+1976 
-1988 GAGGGL
+1988 
-1994 AGIAGSIGTALSG
+1994 IGTALAGGLPDIVGMITQFVGGSG
-2007 VAAMIP
+2007 LLSNLIGGLESIIGAIGGGAGLTGIVETLGTVLASIGAALP
-2013 ELLPIIAIIAAIGGA
+2013 ELLPIIAIVAAIGAA
-2028 IALLI
+2028 IAFLVS
-2033 ANWDDI
+2033 NWDDI
-2039 GGFFNNLWEQVK
+2039 GEFFNNLWEKVK
-2051 EIGSNLINGIVE
+2051 EIGSNLVNGIVE

-2068 WKGFTD
+2068 WQGLVD
-2074 FIGGLFGGVIDF
+2074 FVSGLFGGLIDF
-2086 VKGIFGIHSP
+2086 VKGIFGINSP
-2096 STVFF
+2096 SKKFF
-2101 DMGSYI
+2101 EMGSYI
-2107 DEGFA
+2107 DQGFA
-2112 NGLAKGSDTVN
+2112 NGLASGADSVN
-2123 QSISDMTNSALDT
+2123 KSIEDMSNSALTT
-2136 ATEVSK
+2136 ATKVSEM
-2142 ILYDRLSSSEDFS
+2142 LYDALSNDTGFQ
-2155 PKITPVVDLSDTEDS
+2155 PTITPVIDLTDAEESA
-2170 TNWFKSASVGFTN
+2170 NWFKSASVNYTN
-2183 PFQGTPAISERLAYD
+2183 PFQNTPVRSRQLATETA
-2198 VRVRDKNQNGKS
+2198 VREIQNGKS

-2216 SDVVAAV
+2216 SDVVAAI
-2223 DSLGNRLAMMSDSIS
+2223 DALSNRVVMMGQSIES
-2238 NMRVVLDSKKLVGG
+2238 MQIVLDSKKLVGG
-2252 ISGQMDAALGVRAQR
+2252 ISGQMDSALGVRAAR

>member
-97 LVSAFTIDPA
+97 LVSAFTIDPV

-178 AIKGISNLAAVS
+178 AIKGIANVAAIS
-190 GSTSQQASNAMY
+190 GTNAEQASRAMY

-208 AAGKVTLMDWN
+208 ASGKVRLMDWV
-219 SVVNAGMGGQV
+219 SIETAGMGGQV
-230 FQDALVETAR
+230 FQDALKETAR
-240 VSGVAIDDMIAKQ
+240 VHGVAIDEMIAKE
-253 GSFRNT
+253 GTFRET
-259 LQEGWLTSEIMLD
+259 LQYGWLTASIMTE
-272 TLAKFTGDLNREQL
+272 TLAKFTGDLSEEELR
-286 LAKGYTEEQADAIVK
+286 AIGYTEEQIDAIIK
-301 LGANANDAATK
+301 MGETANDAATK

-340 DFEQAKAFWTEISDA
+340 DFEQAKEFWTEISDV
-355 ISNVVNESANARNAL
+355 ISNVVNESANARNEL
-370 LQGAMTSGWD
+370 LKGAMTSGW
-380 QLLSQGITDSASV
+380 SQFLDTGITDSATV
-393 MEQVLIDIGKTSGKV
+393 MAQVLTDIGKQMGVVS
-408 TDEQIKAAGGFE
+408 DETIEAAGGFE

-425 GWMTADILQKGINEV
+425 GWLTADMLQKGINEV
-440 VDQAQELL
+440 VDQAQSLL
-448 SLSDEQL
+448 AMSDEQL
-455 SAQGLSRDAIEETLK
+455 AADGLSRDTIKETLDIYTK
-470 SYQGLNEEIAKGSV
+470 LNEEIARGSV
-484 NLRTLSERMSMKST
+484 SLQTFSDRMGKSS
-498 GRDNLVQSVRNTMSA
+498 GRDNLVQSVRNIMSA
-513 IGTLVGSIKTAFD
+513 VGTMVSSIKGAFD

-532 TVDQLYAFT
+532 TVDQLYSVT
-541 EGIERFTRGLILSEE
+541 EGIERFTRGLILSED
-556 NADKVQRVFKGVFS
+556 NAAKVQRVFKGVFS
-570 VFKIGT
+570 VFKIGV
-576 DILDTIYKGFLNI
+576 DILKTLYDSFVNI
-589 VKTMS
+589 AKTVS
-594 PVGNSLLD
+594 PAAEGILD

-610 LVGVQQAV
+610 LVGIENAV
-618 DSSGVFQG
+618 ESSGAFQAIVNG
-626 ILSGLEWVC
+626 VSWVC
-635 NAASK
+635 NSASNA
-640 GIDKFTGSIE
+640 IDSFTGSIE
-650 SLSQKTTIVLDPIQA
+650 SLSDKTTIVINPID
-665 ISNALTS
+665 SLVNALKS
-672 FVNFI
+672 FVNFV
-677 APGLEWFGTTAS
+677 APGLTWFGTTAS

-724 NAIRNFIGS
+724 NAIKNFINS
-733 GKSILDGASG
+733 GKDIFKGVSG
-743 MIDGVKKMI
+743 VVDGVKKAI
-752 TSLGDAINAWKT
+752 DSLGEAITAWKT

-778 GVLAASLTV
+778 AVLAASLTV
-787 LSFIKPERLAGSL
+787 LSMVKPERLTGSL
-800 LSITVLFTELV
+800 ISITVLFTELV

-829 TLSAA
+829 ALSGA
-834 MVAMSTGILILSAA
+834 MVAISTGVLILSAA
-848 LKTISSVQPDRLVTS
+848 LKTISSVEPENLVAS
-863 VLALGVVLAELSVA
+863 VLALGVVLAELSA
-877 TTFLSST
+877 AAAFLGKTTT
-884 ATRMTKGTTGMILM
+884 KMTKGTLGMVAM
-898 ATAVRI
+898 AAAVRV
-904 LVSSVSE
+904 LASSVAA
-911 LGSMSLDSLTKGL
+911 LGSMPIEDLVKG
-924 VSLGVVM
+924 VSALGVVLA
-931 TELGTFAVLVN
+931 ELGTFSVATSRLGN
-942 KFGGSIGL
+942 SMGILKGL
-950 LNGVSFNL
+950 SFNL

-1145 SSAGFIDNLASSLSV
+1145 SSANLISNLAGSLAL
-1160 LSSVSF
+1160 LSNINF
-1166 SAFLQSIKDLAWML
+1166 TAFLKGIESVAWMF
-1180 VEFIQGIVKGVGE
+1180 VEFIQGIVKGFGE

-1224 TALILTLCEV
+1224 TSLILTLCEV
-1234 IRNTAPEIASTVVYL
+1234 IRNTAPEIAYTVVYL

-1371 TNGIL
+1371 TNAIL

-1403 ENIAIGMQLGMVNS
+1403 ENIAIGMQLGMANS

-1488 TPTKST
+1488 TPTTST

-1499 SGSSKTKKTVAET
+1499 SSSSKTKKTVAET

-1518 DQLEANKTLQEIADA
+1518 DQLEANKTLQEIADS

-1538 MTENQNGAD
+1538 VTENQNSASAD
-1547 ANEILAKKLEHTQSE
+1547 EVLTKKMEHSAKAIEV
-1562 IATQTSRVEI
+1562 QTSRVQI
-1572 AQAKYDDMVKAVG
+1572 AQQKYDEMVSKVG
-1585 ADAKEAKEAYAAL
+1585 ADKQETREAYADL
-1598 LEEKNTLAKLQAD
+1598 LTEKNSLAELRAD
-1611 RYSDLYEEVLNRL
+1611 QYSDLYEDQINRL
-1624 SLESD
+1624 KIQND
-1629 RISAEYELWT
+1629 RADKEYQLWVDQNNQAT
-1639 ESNPGASDAE
+1639 ASE
-1649 KTSRKVENITDQ
+1649 KTAKKIE
-1661 LANSADQLAYAE
+1661 
-1673 KQYQTLFEQYGE
+1673 YQTGQLTAAAQELQYAQEQYNKLREEYGE
-1685 SDLRVM
+1685 EDLRTQQ
-1691 EAKNDLLEAQLDY
+1691 AYNDLLDAQIEEQEKTND
-1704 QKKNNELWEA
+1704 LWQARLA
-1714 QLEEFDNMMNVID
+1714 QFDDALNAIEMQASIY
-1727 RESQYFQSRTDMLA
+1727 SQRTSMLSQ
-1741 KIYDDGDLST
+1741 IYDDGDLSS
-1751 RSDDYVNAVETYGEN
+1751 RSTDYINAVKTYGEN
-1766 SPEAMRAKYQGSANG
+1766 SDEARKAQYQGSASAVLG
-1781 VLAVGVA
+1781 VSVA
-1788 LRNMGDQLR
+1788 LRNMSDQLAK
-1797 RTNVY
+1797 TNVY
-1802 QERYNALVAEG
+1802 QKYYNSLLESGTASAEDL
-1813 SNATEEEIYQAQQN
+1813 NAAEQQ

-1834 FLGFAEDLAEG
+1834 FIGYASNLADAFNMSDEG
-1845 FDMDEEAK
+1845 KAV
-1853 SITLRLAYALS
+1853 TLRLAYAIS
-1864 NNWDTIYGGFKSI
+1864 DNWDTIYGAFKDI
-1877 WDKVSEKSPELTAN
+1877 WGKIEERSPELTKN
-1891 LEKVFGTA
+1891 LEKTLGTLISEDTA
-1899 FSDEGV
+1899 SVATGV
-1905 EIATSLVS
+1905 VS

-1924 GALVSGLNTTLAFLG
+1924 GALASGLNTVLSFLG
-1939 SSMGQNLISGLSNV
+1939 TGMGQSLLDGLGTVLANGLPDIGGMISSFVGSSGL
-1953 LSTGLTDIGA
+1953 LS
-1963 MVSSAFSGGIIGE
+1963 
-1976 IGAGVSGLVGSL
+1976 SL
-1988 GAGGGL
+1988 GAGLEGIVSTIAGGGGL
-1994 AGIAGSIGTALSG
+1994 SAAFGGLGTAITG
-2007 VAAMIP
+2007 VAAAIP
-2013 ELLPIIAIIAAIGGA
+2013 ELLPIIAIVAAIGGA

-2039 GGFFNNLWEQVK
+2039 GEFFNNLWEQVK

-2068 WKGFTD
+2068 WKGFTN

-2112 NGLAKGSDTVN
+2112 NGLAKGSDAVN
-2123 QSISDMTNSALDT
+2123 QSISDMTNGALDT

-2142 ILYDRLSSSEDFS
+2142 ILYDRLSNSEDFS
-2155 PKITPVVDLSDTEDS
+2155 PKITPVVDLSGTEDS

-2198 VRVRDKNQNGKS
+2198 VRVRDKNQNGKT
-2210 DKDSSR
+2210 DTDSSR
-2216 SDVVAAV
+2216 ADVVAAV
-2223 DSLGNRLAMMSDSIS
+2223 DSLGNRLVMMSDSIS

-2252 ISGQMDAALGVRAQR
+2252 IAGEMDSVLGVRAVR

>member
-97 LVSAFTIDPA
+97 LVSAFTIDPV

-178 AIKGISNLAAVS
+178 AIKGIANLAAVS

-230 FQDALVETAR
+230 FQDALLETAR
-240 VSGVAIDDMIAKQ
+240 VDGVAIDQMIAKH
-253 GSFRNT
+253 GSFRET
-259 LQEGWLTSEIMLD
+259 LQEGWLTSEVLLD
-272 TLAKFTGDLNREQL
+272 TLAKFTGDLNEEQL
-286 LAKGYTEEQADAIVK
+286 LSKGYTEDQAKAILE
-301 LGANANDAATK
+301 LGTNANDAATK

-340 DFEQAKAFWTEISDA
+340 DFEQAKEFWTEISDV
-355 ISNVVNESANARNAL
+355 ISNVVNESANARNEL
-370 LQGAMTSGWD
+370 LKGAMTSGW
-380 QLLSQGITDSASV
+380 SQFLGTGITDSATV
-393 MEQVLIDIGKTSGKV
+393 MEQVLTDIGKQMGVVS
-408 TDEQIKAAGGFE
+408 DETIEAAGGFE

-425 GWMTADILQKGINEV
+425 GWLTADMLQKGINEV
-440 VDQAQELL
+440 VDQAQSLL
-448 SLSDEQL
+448 TMSDEQL
-455 SAQGLSRDAIEETLK
+455 AADGLSRDTIKETLDIYTK
-470 SYQGLNEEIAKGSV
+470 LNEEIARGNVS
-484 NLRTLSERMSMKST
+484 LQTFSDRMGKSS
-498 GRDNLVQSVRNTMSA
+498 GRDNLVQSVRNIMSA
-513 IGTLVGSIKTAFD
+513 VGTMVSSIKGAFD

-532 TVDQLYAFT
+532 TVDQLYSIT
-541 EGIERFTRGLILSEE
+541 EGIERFTRGLILSED
-556 NADKVQRVFKGVFS
+556 NAAKVQRVFKGVFS
-570 VFKIGT
+570 VFKIGV
-576 DILDTIYKGFLNI
+576 DILKTLYDSFVNI
-589 VKTMS
+589 AKTVS
-594 PVGNSLLD
+594 PAAEGILD

-610 LVGVQQAV
+610 LVGIENAV
-618 DSSGVFQG
+618 ESSGAFQAIVNG
-626 ILSGLEWVC
+626 VSWVC
-635 NAASK
+635 NSASNA
-640 GIDKFTGSIE
+640 IDSFTGSIE
-650 SLSQKTTIVLDPIQA
+650 SLSDKTTIVINPID
-665 ISNALTS
+665 SLVNALKS
-672 FVNFI
+672 FVNFV
-677 APGLEWFGTTAS
+677 APGLTWFGTTAS

-724 NAIRNFIGS
+724 NAIKNFINS
-733 GKSILDGASG
+733 GKDIFKGVSG
-743 MIDGVKKMI
+743 VVDGVKKVI
-752 TSLGDAINAWKT
+752 DSLGEAITAWKT

-778 GVLAASLTV
+778 AVLAASLTV
-787 LSFIKPERLAGSL
+787 LSMVKPERLTGSL
-800 LSITVLFTELV
+800 ISITVLFTELV

-829 TLSAA
+829 ALSGA
-834 MVAMSTGILILSAA
+834 MVAISTGVLILSAA
-848 LKTISSVQPDRLVTS
+848 LKTISSVEPENLVAS
-863 VLALGVVLAELSVA
+863 VLALGVVLAELSA
-877 TTFLSST
+877 AAAFLGKTTT
-884 ATRMTKGTTGMILM
+884 KMTKGTLGMVAM
-898 ATAVRI
+898 AAAVRV
-904 LVSSVSE
+904 LASSVAA
-911 LGSMSLDSLTKGL
+911 LGSMPIEDLVKG
-924 VSLGVVM
+924 VSALGVVLA
-931 TELGTFAVLVN
+931 ELGAFSVATSRLGN
-942 KFGGSIGL
+942 SMGILKGL
-950 LNGVSFNL
+950 SFNL

-1094 QLAKALISIGAALAV
+1094 QLAKALISIGLALAT

-1145 SSAGFIDNLASSLSV
+1145 SSANLISNLAGSLAL
-1160 LSSVSF
+1160 LSNINF
-1166 SAFLQSIKDLAWML
+1166 TAFLKGIESVAWMF

-1258 GALGDLWNNLT
+1258 GALGELWNNLT

-1313 LDNKKQSIWDK
+1313 LDNKKRSIWDK

-1357 EGYSNGLQNGSDVV
+1357 EGYSNGLQNGSNIV
-1371 TNGIL
+1371 TNSIL

-1403 ENIAIGMQLGMVNS
+1403 ENIAIGMQLGMANS

-1473 KQKLGLDKN
+1473 KQKLWLDKN

-1488 TPTKST
+1488 TPTTST

-1518 DQLEANKTLQEIADA
+1518 DQLEANKTLQEIADS

-1538 MTENQNGAD
+1538 VTENQNSASAD
-1547 ANEILAKKLEHTQSE
+1547 EVLAKKMEHSAKAIE
-1562 IATQTSRVEI
+1562 VQTSRVQI
-1572 AQAKYDDMVKAVG
+1572 VQQKYDEMVSKVG
-1585 ADAKEAKEAYAAL
+1585 ADKQETREAYADL
-1598 LEEKNTLAKLQAD
+1598 LTEKNSLAELRAD
-1611 RYSDLYEEVLNRL
+1611 QYSDLYEDQINRL
-1624 SLESD
+1624 KIQND
-1629 RISAEYELWT
+1629 RADKEYQLWVDQNNQAT
-1639 ESNPGASDAE
+1639 ASE
-1649 KTSRKVENITDQ
+1649 KTAKKIE
-1661 LANSADQLAYAE
+1661 
-1673 KQYQTLFEQYGE
+1673 YQTGQLTAATQELQYAQEQYNKLREEYGE
-1685 SDLRVM
+1685 EDLRTQQ
-1691 EAKNDLLEAQLDY
+1691 AYNDLLDAQIEEQEKTND
-1704 QKKNNELWEA
+1704 LWQARLA
-1714 QLEEFDNMMNVID
+1714 QFDDALNAIEMQASIY
-1727 RESQYFQSRTDMLA
+1727 SQRTSMLSQ
-1741 KIYDDGDLST
+1741 IYDDGDLSS
-1751 RSDDYVNAVETYGEN
+1751 RSTDYINAVKTYGEN
-1766 SPEAMRAKYQGSANG
+1766 SDEARKAQYQGSASAVLG
-1781 VLAVGVA
+1781 VSVA
-1788 LRNMGDQLR
+1788 LRNMSDQLAK
-1797 RTNVY
+1797 TNVY
-1802 QERYNALVAEG
+1802 QKYYNSLLESGTASAEDL
-1813 SNATEEEIYQAQQN
+1813 NAAEQQ

-1834 FLGFAEDLAEG
+1834 FIGYASNLADAFNMSDEG
-1845 FDMDEEAK
+1845 KAV
-1853 SITLRLAYALS
+1853 TLRLAYAIS
-1864 NNWDTIYGGFKSI
+1864 DNWDTIYGAFKDI
-1877 WDKVSEKSPELTAN
+1877 WGKIEERSPELTKN
-1891 LEKVFGTA
+1891 LEKTLGTLLSEDTA
-1899 FSDEGV
+1899 SVATGV
-1905 EIATSLVS
+1905 VS

-1924 GALVSGLNTTLAFLG
+1924 GALASGLNTVLSFLG
-1939 SSMGQNLISGLSNV
+1939 TGMGQSLLDGLGTVLANGLPDIGGMISSFVGSSGL
-1953 LSTGLTDIGA
+1953 LS
-1963 MVSSAFSGGIIGE
+1963 
-1976 IGAGVSGLVGSL
+1976 SL
-1988 GAGGGL
+1988 GAGLEGIVSTIAGGGGL
-1994 AGIAGSIGTALSG
+1994 SAAFGGLGTAITG
-2007 VAAMIP
+2007 VAAAIP
-2013 ELLPIIAIIAAIGGA
+2013 ELLPIIAIVAAIGGA

-2039 GGFFNNLWEQVK
+2039 GEFFNNLWEQVK
-2051 EIGSNLINGIVE
+2051 EVGSNLINGIVE

-2068 WKGFTD
+2068 WKGFTN

-2123 QSISDMTNSALDT
+2123 QSISDMTNGALDT

-2142 ILYDRLSSSEDFS
+2142 ILYDRLSNSEDFS

-2198 VRVRDKNQNGKS
+2198 VRVRDKNQNGKT
-2210 DKDSSR
+2210 DTDSSR
-2216 SDVVAAV
+2216 ADVVAAV

-2252 ISGQMDAALGVRAQR
+2252 IAGEMDSALGVRAAR

>member
-97 LVSAFTIDPA
+97 LVSAFTIDPV

-178 AIKGISNLAAVS
+178 AIKGIANLAAVS
-190 GSTSQQASNAMY
+190 GSTSQQASTAMY

-230 FQDALVETAR
+230 FQDALLETAR
-240 VSGVAIDDMIAKQ
+240 VDGVAIDQMIAKH
-253 GSFRNT
+253 GSFRET
-259 LQEGWLTSEIMLD
+259 LQEGWLTSEVLLD
-272 TLAKFTGDLNREQL
+272 TLAKFTGDLNEEQL
-286 LAKGYTEEQADAIVK
+286 LSKGYTEDQAKAILE
-301 LGANANDAATK
+301 LGTTANDAATK

-340 DFEQAKAFWTEISDA
+340 DFEQAKEFWTEISDA
-355 ISNVVNESANARNAL
+355 ISNVVNESANARNEL
-370 LQGAMTSGWD
+370 LKGAMTSGW
-380 QLLSQGITDSASV
+380 SQFLDTGITDSATV
-393 MEQVLIDIGKTSGKV
+393 MEQVLTDIGKQMGVVS
-408 TDEQIKAAGGFE
+408 DETIEAAGGFE
-420 KSLQS
+420 NSLQS
-425 GWMTADILQKGINEV
+425 GWLTADMLQKGINEV
-440 VDQAQELL
+440 VDQAQSLL
-448 SLSDEQL
+448 TMSDEQL
-455 SAQGLSRDAIEETLK
+455 AADGLSRDSIKETLDIYTK
-470 SYQGLNEEIAKGSV
+470 LNEEIARGNVS
-484 NLRTLSERMSMKST
+484 LQTFSDRMGKSS
-498 GRDNLVQSVRNTMSA
+498 GRDNLVQSVRNIMSA
-513 IGTLVGSIKTAFD
+513 VGSMVSSIKGAFD

-532 TVDQLYAFT
+532 TVDQLYSIT
-541 EGIERFTRGLILSEE
+541 EGIERFTRGLILSED
-556 NADKVQRVFKGVFS
+556 NAAKVQRVFKGVFS
-570 VFKIGT
+570 VFKIGV
-576 DILDTIYKGFLNI
+576 DILKTLYDSFVNI
-589 VKTMS
+589 AKTVS
-594 PVGNSLLD
+594 PAAGGILD

-610 LVGVQQAV
+610 LVGIENAV
-618 DSSGVFQG
+618 ESSGAFQAIVNG
-626 ILSGLEWVC
+626 VSWVC
-635 NAASK
+635 NSASNA
-640 GIDKFTGSIE
+640 IDSFTGSIE
-650 SLSQKTTIVLDPIQA
+650 SLSDKTTIVINPID
-665 ISNALTS
+665 SLVNALKS
-672 FVNFI
+672 FVNFV
-677 APGLEWFGTTAS
+677 APGLTWFGTTAS

-724 NAIRNFIGS
+724 NAIKNFINS
-733 GKSILDGASG
+733 GKDIFKGVSG
-743 MIDGVKKMI
+743 VVDGVKKAI
-752 TSLGDAINAWKT
+752 DSLGEAITAWKT

-778 GVLAASLTV
+778 AVLAASLTV
-787 LSFIKPERLAGSL
+787 LSMVKPERLTGSL
-800 LSITVLFTELV
+800 ISITVLFTELV

-829 TLSAA
+829 ALSGA
-834 MVAMSTGILILSAA
+834 MVAISTGVLILSAA
-848 LKTISSVQPDRLVTS
+848 LKTISSVEPENLVSS
-863 VLALGVVLAELSVA
+863 VLALGVVLAELSA
-877 TTFLSST
+877 AAAFLGKTTT
-884 ATRMTKGTTGMILM
+884 KMTKGTLGMVAM
-898 ATAVRI
+898 AAAVRV
-904 LVSSVSE
+904 LASSVAA
-911 LGSMSLDSLTKGL
+911 LGSMPIEDLIKG
-924 VSLGVVM
+924 VSALGVVLA
-931 TELGTFAVLVN
+931 ELGAFSVATSRLGN
-942 KFGGSIGL
+942 TMGILKGL
-950 LNGVSFNL
+950 SFNL

-1050 LAEFVVALNLMKGGL
+1050 LVEFVVALNLMKGGL

-1145 SSAGFIDNLASSLSV
+1145 SSANLISNLAGSLAL
-1160 LSSVSF
+1160 LSNINF
-1166 SAFLQSIKDLAWML
+1166 TAFLKGIESVAWMF
-1180 VEFIQGIVKGVGE
+1180 VEFIQGIVKGFGE

-1224 TALILTLCEV
+1224 TSLILTLCEV
-1234 IRNTAPEIASTVVYL
+1234 IRNTAPEIAYTVVYL

-1258 GALGDLWNNLT
+1258 GALGELWNNLT

-1403 ENIAIGMQLGMVNS
+1403 ENIAIGMQLGMANS

-1473 KQKLGLDKN
+1473 KQKLGLN
-1482 SGTTST
+1482 QNPGTTST

-1518 DQLEANKTLQEIADA
+1518 DQLEANKTLQEIADS

-1538 MTENQNGAD
+1538 VTENQNSASAD
-1547 ANEILAKKLEHTQSE
+1547 EVLAKKMEHSAKAIE
-1562 IATQTSRVEI
+1562 VQTSRVQI
-1572 AQAKYDDMVKAVG
+1572 AQQKYDEMVSKVG
-1585 ADAKEAKEAYAAL
+1585 ADKQETREAYADL
-1598 LEEKNTLAKLQAD
+1598 LTEKNSLAELRAD
-1611 RYSDLYEEVLNRL
+1611 QYSDLYEDQINRL
-1624 SLESD
+1624 KIQND
-1629 RISAEYELWT
+1629 RADKEYQLWVDQNNQAT
-1639 ESNPGASDAE
+1639 ASE
-1649 KTSRKVENITDQ
+1649 KTAKKIE
-1661 LANSADQLAYAE
+1661 
-1673 KQYQTLFEQYGE
+1673 YQTGQLTAATQELQYAQEQYNKLREEYGE
-1685 SDLRVM
+1685 EDLRTQQ
-1691 EAKNDLLEAQLDY
+1691 AYNDLLDAQIEEQEKTND
-1704 QKKNNELWEA
+1704 LWQARLA
-1714 QLEEFDNMMNVID
+1714 QFDDALNAIEMQASIY
-1727 RESQYFQSRTDMLA
+1727 SQRTSMLSQ
-1741 KIYDDGDLST
+1741 IYDDGDLSS
-1751 RSDDYVNAVETYGEN
+1751 RSTDYINAVKTYGEN
-1766 SPEAMRAKYQGSANG
+1766 SDEARKAQYQGSASAVLG
-1781 VLAVGVA
+1781 VSVA
-1788 LRNMGDQLR
+1788 LRNMSDQLAK
-1797 RTNVY
+1797 TNVY
-1802 QERYNALVAEG
+1802 QKYYNSLLESGTASAEDL
-1813 SNATEEEIYQAQQN
+1813 NAAEQQ

-1834 FLGFAEDLAEG
+1834 FIGYASNLADAFNMSDEG
-1845 FDMDEEAK
+1845 KAV
-1853 SITLRLAYALS
+1853 TLRLAYAIS
-1864 NNWDTIYGGFKSI
+1864 DNWDTIYGAFKDI
-1877 WDKVSEKSPELTAN
+1877 WGKIEERSPELTKN
-1891 LEKVFGTA
+1891 LEKTLGTLLSEDTA
-1899 FSDEGV
+1899 SVATGV
-1905 EIATSLVS
+1905 VS

-1924 GALVSGLNTTLAFLG
+1924 GALASGLNTVLSFLG
-1939 SSMGQNLISGLSNV
+1939 TGMGQSLLDGLGTVLANGLPDIGGMISSFVGSSGL
-1953 LSTGLTDIGA
+1953 LS
-1963 MVSSAFSGGIIGE
+1963 
-1976 IGAGVSGLVGSL
+1976 SL
-1988 GAGGGL
+1988 GAGLEGIVSTIAGGGGL
-1994 AGIAGSIGTALSG
+1994 SAAFGGLGTAITG
-2007 VAAMIP
+2007 VAAAIP
-2013 ELLPIIAIIAAIGGA
+2013 ELLPIIAIVAAIGGA

-2039 GGFFNNLWEQVK
+2039 GEFFNNLWEQVK

-2068 WKGFTD
+2068 WKGFTS
-2074 FIGGLFGGVIDF
+2074 
-2086 VKGIFGIHSP
+2086 IFGIHSP

-2112 NGLAKGSDTVN
+2112 NGLAKGSDAVN
-2123 QSISDMTNSALDT
+2123 QSISDMTNGALDT

-2142 ILYDRLSSSEDFS
+2142 ILYDRLSNSEDFS

-2198 VRVRDKNQNGKS
+2198 VRVRDKNQNGKT
-2210 DKDSSR
+2210 DTDSSR
-2216 SDVVAAV
+2216 ADVVAAV

-2252 ISGQMDAALGVRAQR
+2252 IAGEMDSVLGVRAVR

>member
-1 MGREVDDRVVQMQF
+1 
-15 DNAQFERETKR
+15 
-26 SLNTIE
+26 
-32 RLKASLNFDKA
+32 
-43 GESLS
+43 
-48 GLTTTA
+48 
-54 SKLDLTPVSDG
+54 
-65 VDTISMRF
+65 
-73 KALDVVAAT
+73 
-82 VISNITS
+82 
-89 RAVGLGKA
+89 
-97 LVSAFTIDPA
+97 
-107 KSGLQE
+107 
-113 YETQINAV
+113 
-121 QTILANTQSKGTTID
+121 
-136 QVNAALDELNHY
+136 
-148 ADMTIYNFTEM
+148 
-159 TKNIGTFTAA
+159 
-169 GVDLDTSVQ
+169 
-178 AIKGISNLAAVS
+178 
-190 GSTSQQASNAMY
+190 MY

-230 FQDALVETAR
+230 FQDALLETAR
-240 VSGVAIDDMIAKQ
+240 VDGVAIDQMIAKH
-253 GSFRNT
+253 GSFRET
-259 LQEGWLTSEIMLD
+259 LQEGWLTSEVLLD
-272 TLAKFTGDLNREQL
+272 TLAKFTGDLNEEQL
-286 LAKGYTEEQADAIVK
+286 LSKGYTEDQAKAILE
-301 LGANANDAATK
+301 LGTTANDAATK

-340 DFEQAKAFWTEISDA
+340 DFEQAKEFWTEISDA
-355 ISNVVNESANARNAL
+355 ISNVVNESANTRNEL
-370 LQGAMTSGWD
+370 LKGAMTSGW
-380 QLLSQGITDSASV
+380 SQFLDTGVTDSATV
-393 MEQVLIDIGKTSGKV
+393 MAQVLTDIGKQMGVVS
-408 TDEQIKAAGGFE
+408 DETIEAAGGFE

-425 GWMTADILQKGINEV
+425 GWLTADMLQKGINEV
-440 VDQAQELL
+440 VDQAQSLL
-448 SLSDEQL
+448 TMSDEQL
-455 SAQGLSRDAIEETLK
+455 AADGLSRDSIKETLDIYTK
-470 SYQGLNEEIAKGSV
+470 LNEEIARGNVS
-484 NLRTLSERMSMKST
+484 LQTFSDRMGKSS
-498 GRDNLVQSVRNTMSA
+498 GRDNLVQSVRNIMSA
-513 IGTLVGSIKTAFD
+513 VGTMVSSIKGAFD

-532 TVDQLYAFT
+532 TVDQLYSIT
-541 EGIERFTRGLILSEE
+541 EGIERFTRGLILSED
-556 NADKVQRVFKGVFS
+556 NAAKVQRVFKGVFS
-570 VFKIGT
+570 VFKIGV
-576 DILDTIYKGFLNI
+576 DILKTLYDSFVNI
-589 VKTMS
+589 AKTVS
-594 PVGNSLLD
+594 PAAEGILD

-610 LVGVQQAV
+610 LVGIENAV
-618 DSSGVFQG
+618 ESSGAFQAIVNG
-626 ILSGLEWVC
+626 VSWVC
-635 NAASK
+635 NSASK
-640 GIDKFTGSIE
+640 AIDSFTGSIE
-650 SLSQKTTIVLDPIQA
+650 SLSDKTTIVINPID
-665 ISNALTS
+665 SLVNALKS
-672 FVNFI
+672 FVNFV
-677 APGLEWFGTTAS
+677 APGLTWFGTTAS

-724 NAIRNFIGS
+724 NAIKNFINS
-733 GKSILDGASG
+733 GKDIFKGVSG
-743 MIDGVKKMI
+743 VVDGVKKAI
-752 TSLGDAINAWKT
+752 DSLGEAITAWKT

-778 GVLAASLTV
+778 AVLAASLTV
-787 LSFIKPERLAGSL
+787 LSMVKPERLTGSL
-800 LSITVLFTELV
+800 ISITVLFTELV

-829 TLSAA
+829 ALSGA
-834 MVAMSTGILILSAA
+834 MVAISTGVLILSAA
-848 LKTISSVQPDRLVTS
+848 LKTISSVEPENLVSS
-863 VLALGVVLAELSVA
+863 VLALGVVLAELSA
-877 TTFLSST
+877 AAAFLGKTTT
-884 ATRMTKGTTGMILM
+884 KMTKGTLGMVAM
-898 ATAVRI
+898 AAAVRV
-904 LVSSVSE
+904 LASSVAA
-911 LGSMSLDSLTKGL
+911 LGSMPIEDLIKG
-924 VSLGVVM
+924 VSALGVVLA
-931 TELGTFAVLVN
+931 ELGAFSVATSRLGN
-942 KFGGSIGL
+942 TMGILKGL
-950 LNGVSFNL
+950 SFNL

-1021 MNLLIGP
+1021 MNVLIGP

-1145 SSAGFIDNLASSLSV
+1145 SSANLISNLAGSLAL
-1160 LSSVSF
+1160 LSNINF
-1166 SAFLQSIKDLAWML
+1166 TAFLKGIESVAWMF

-1285 AMFNDFKAIWAGD
+1285 AMFNDFKAIWVGD

-1371 TNGIL
+1371 TNAIL

-1403 ENIAIGMQLGMVNS
+1403 ENIAIGMQLGMANS

-1518 DQLEANKTLQEIADA
+1518 DQLEANKTLQEIADS

-1538 MTENQNGAD
+1538 VTENQNSASAD
-1547 ANEILAKKLEHTQSE
+1547 EVLAKKMEHSAKAIE
-1562 IATQTSRVEI
+1562 VQTSRVQI
-1572 AQAKYDDMVKAVG
+1572 AQQKYDEMVSKVG
-1585 ADAKEAKEAYAAL
+1585 ADKQETREAYADL
-1598 LEEKNTLAKLQAD
+1598 LTEKNSLAELRAD
-1611 RYSDLYEEVLNRL
+1611 QYSDLYEDQINRL
-1624 SLESD
+1624 KIQND
-1629 RISAEYELWT
+1629 RADKEYQLWVDQNNQAT
-1639 ESNPGASDAE
+1639 ASE
-1649 KTSRKVENITDQ
+1649 KTAKKIE
-1661 LANSADQLAYAE
+1661 
-1673 KQYQTLFEQYGE
+1673 YQTGQLTAATQELQYAQEQYNKLREEYGE
-1685 SDLRVM
+1685 EDLRTQQ
-1691 EAKNDLLEAQLDY
+1691 AYNDLLDAQIEEQEKTND
-1704 QKKNNELWEA
+1704 LWQARLA
-1714 QLEEFDNMMNVID
+1714 QFNDALNAIEMQASLY
-1727 RESQYFQSRTDMLA
+1727 SQRTSMLSQ
-1741 KIYDDGDLST
+1741 IYDDGDLSS
-1751 RSDDYVNAVETYGEN
+1751 RSTDYINAVKTYGEN
-1766 SPEAMRAKYQGSANG
+1766 SDEARKAQYQGSASAVLG
-1781 VLAVGVA
+1781 VSVA
-1788 LRNMGDQLR
+1788 LRNMSDQLAK
-1797 RTNVY
+1797 TNVY
-1802 QERYNALVAEG
+1802 QKYYNSLLESGTASAEDL
-1813 SNATEEEIYQAQQN
+1813 NAAEQQ

-1834 FLGFAEDLAEG
+1834 FIGYASNLADAFNMSDEG
-1845 FDMDEEAK
+1845 KAV
-1853 SITLRLAYALS
+1853 TLRLAYAIS
-1864 NNWDTIYGGFKSI
+1864 DNWDTIYGAFKDI
-1877 WDKVSEKSPELTAN
+1877 WGKIEERSPELTKN
-1891 LEKVFGTA
+1891 LEKTLGTLLSEDTA
-1899 FSDEGV
+1899 SVATGV
-1905 EIATSLVS
+1905 VS

-1924 GALVSGLNTTLAFLG
+1924 GALASGLNTVLSFLG
-1939 SSMGQNLISGLSNV
+1939 TGMGQSLLDGLGTVLANGLPDIGGMISSFVGSSGL
-1953 LSTGLTDIGA
+1953 LS
-1963 MVSSAFSGGIIGE
+1963 
-1976 IGAGVSGLVGSL
+1976 SL
-1988 GAGGGL
+1988 GAGLEGIVSTIAGGGGL
-1994 AGIAGSIGTALSG
+1994 SAAFGGLGTAITG
-2007 VAAMIP
+2007 VAAAIP
-2013 ELLPIIAIIAAIGGA
+2013 ELLPIIAIVAAIGGA

-2039 GGFFNNLWEQVK
+2039 GEFFNNLWEQVK

-2068 WKGFTD
+2068 WKGFTN
-2074 FIGGLFGGVIDF
+2074 FISGLFGGVIDF

-2155 PKITPVVDLSDTEDS
+2155 PKITPVVDLSGTEDS
-2170 TNWFKSASVGFTN
+2170 ANWFKSASVGFTN

-2198 VRVRDKNQNGKS
+2198 VRVRDKNQNGKT
-2210 DKDSSR
+2210 DTDSSR
-2216 SDVVAAV
+2216 ADVVAAV

-2252 ISGQMDAALGVRAQR
+2252 IAGEMDSVLGVRAVR

>member
-48 GLTTTA
+48 GLTTIA

-97 LVSAFTIDPA
+97 LVSAFTIDPV

-190 GSTSQQASNAMY
+190 GSTSQQASAAMY

-208 AAGKVTLMDWN
+208 TAGKVTLMDWN

-230 FQDALVETAR
+230 FQDALLETAR
-240 VSGVAIDDMIAKQ
+240 VDGVAIDQMIAKH
-253 GSFRNT
+253 GSFRET
-259 LQEGWLTSEIMLD
+259 LQEGWLTSEVLLD
-272 TLAKFTGDLNREQL
+272 TLAKFTGDLNEEQL
-286 LAKGYTEEQADAIVK
+286 LSKGYTEDQAKAILE
-301 LGANANDAATK
+301 LGTTANDAATK

-340 DFEQAKAFWTEISDA
+340 DFEQAKEFWTEISDA
-355 ISNVVNESANARNAL
+355 ISNVVNESANARNEL
-370 LQGAMTSGWD
+370 LKGAMTSGW
-380 QLLSQGITDSASV
+380 SQFLDTGITDSATV
-393 MEQVLIDIGKTSGKV
+393 MEQVLTDIGKQMGVVS
-408 TDEQIKAAGGFE
+408 DETIEAAGGFE

-425 GWMTADILQKGINEV
+425 GWLTADMLQKGINEV
-440 VDQAQELL
+440 VDQAQSLL
-448 SLSDEQL
+448 TMSDEQL
-455 SAQGLSRDAIEETLK
+455 AADGLSRDSIKETLDIYTK
-470 SYQGLNEEIAKGSV
+470 LNEEIARGNVS
-484 NLRTLSERMSMKST
+484 LQTFSDRMGKSS
-498 GRDNLVQSVRNTMSA
+498 GRDNLVQSVRNIMSA
-513 IGTLVGSIKTAFD
+513 VGTMVSSIKGAFD

-532 TVDQLYAFT
+532 TVDQLYSIT
-541 EGIERFTRGLILSEE
+541 EGIERFTRGLILSED
-556 NADKVQRVFKGVFS
+556 NAAKVQRVFKGVFS
-570 VFKIGT
+570 VFKIGV
-576 DILDTIYKGFLNI
+576 DILKTLYDSFVNI
-589 VKTMS
+589 AKTVS
-594 PVGNSLLD
+594 PAAEGVLD

-610 LVGVQQAV
+610 LVGIENAV
-618 DSSGVFQG
+618 ESSGAFQAIVNG
-626 ILSGLEWVC
+626 VSWVC
-635 NAASK
+635 NSASNA
-640 GIDKFTGSIE
+640 IDSFTGSIE
-650 SLSQKTTIVLDPIQA
+650 SLSDKTTIVINPID
-665 ISNALTS
+665 SLVNALKS
-672 FVNFI
+672 FVNFV
-677 APGLEWFGTTAS
+677 APGLTWFGTTAS

-724 NAIRNFIGS
+724 NAIKNFINS
-733 GKSILDGASG
+733 GKDIFKGVSG
-743 MIDGVKKMI
+743 VVDGVKKAI
-752 TSLGDAINAWKT
+752 DSLGEAITAWKT

-778 GVLAASLTV
+778 AVLAASLTV
-787 LSFIKPERLAGSL
+787 LSMVKPERLTGSL
-800 LSITVLFTELV
+800 ISITVLFTELV

-829 TLSAA
+829 ALSGA
-834 MVAMSTGILILSAA
+834 MVAISTGVLILSAA
-848 LKTISSVQPDRLVTS
+848 LKTISSVEPENLVSS
-863 VLALGVVLAELSVA
+863 VLALGVVLAELSA
-877 TTFLSST
+877 AAAFLGKTTT
-884 ATRMTKGTTGMILM
+884 KMTKGTLGMVAM
-898 ATAVRI
+898 AAAVRV
-904 LVSSVSE
+904 LASSVAA
-911 LGSMSLDSLTKGL
+911 LGSMPIEDLIKG
-924 VSLGVVM
+924 VSALGVVLA
-931 TELGTFAVLVN
+931 ELGAFSVATSRLGN
-942 KFGGSIGL
+942 SMGILKGL
-950 LNGVSFNL
+950 SFNL

-972 FASMDVS
+972 FASMDAS

-1094 QLAKALISIGAALAV
+1094 QLAKALISIGLALAT

-1145 SSAGFIDNLASSLSV
+1145 SSANLISNLAGSLAL
-1160 LSSVSF
+1160 LSNINF
-1166 SAFLQSIKDLAWML
+1166 TAFLKGIESVAWMF

-1343 SPSKL
+1343 SSSKL

-1357 EGYSNGLQNGSDVV
+1357 EGYSNGLQNGSDIV

-1403 ENIAIGMQLGMVNS
+1403 ENIGIGMQLGMANS

-1473 KQKLGLDKN
+1473 KQKLGLN
-1482 SGTTST
+1482 QNPGTTST

-1518 DQLEANKTLQEIADA
+1518 DQLEANKTLQEIADS

-1538 MTENQNGAD
+1538 VTENQNSASAD
-1547 ANEILAKKLEHTQSE
+1547 EVLAKKMEHSAKAIE
-1562 IATQTSRVEI
+1562 VQTSRVQI
-1572 AQAKYDDMVKAVG
+1572 AQQKYDEMVSKVG
-1585 ADAKEAKEAYAAL
+1585 ADKQETREAYADL
-1598 LEEKNTLAKLQAD
+1598 LTEKNSLAELRAD
-1611 RYSDLYEEVLNRL
+1611 QYSDLYEDQINRL
-1624 SLESD
+1624 KIQND
-1629 RISAEYELWT
+1629 RADKEYQLWVDQNNQAT
-1639 ESNPGASDAE
+1639 AFE
-1649 KTSRKVENITDQ
+1649 KTAKKIE
-1661 LANSADQLAYAE
+1661 
-1673 KQYQTLFEQYGE
+1673 YQTGQLTAATQELQYAQEQYNKLREEYGE
-1685 SDLRVM
+1685 EDLRTQQ
-1691 EAKNDLLEAQLDY
+1691 AYNDLLDAQIEEQEKTND
-1704 QKKNNELWEA
+1704 LWQARLA
-1714 QLEEFDNMMNVID
+1714 QFDDALNAIEMQASIY
-1727 RESQYFQSRTDMLA
+1727 SQRTSMLSQ
-1741 KIYDDGDLST
+1741 IYDDGDLSS
-1751 RSDDYVNAVETYGEN
+1751 RSTDYINAVKTYGEN
-1766 SPEAMRAKYQGSANG
+1766 SDEARKAQYQGSASAVLG
-1781 VLAVGVA
+1781 VSVA
-1788 LRNMGDQLR
+1788 LRNMSDQLAK
-1797 RTNVY
+1797 TNVY
-1802 QERYNALVAEG
+1802 QKYYNSLLESGTASAEDL
-1813 SNATEEEIYQAQQN
+1813 NAAEQQ

-1834 FLGFAEDLAEG
+1834 FIGYASNLADAFNMSDEG
-1845 FDMDEEAK
+1845 KAV
-1853 SITLRLAYALS
+1853 TLRLAYAIS
-1864 NNWDTIYGGFKSI
+1864 DNWDTIYGAFKDI
-1877 WDKVSEKSPELTAN
+1877 WGKIEERSPELTKN
-1891 LEKVFGTA
+1891 LEKTLGTLLSEDTA
-1899 FSDEGV
+1899 SVATGV
-1905 EIATSLVS
+1905 VS
-1913 TVTSALSGDYG
+1913 TVISALSGDYG
-1924 GALVSGLNTTLAFLG
+1924 GALASGLNTVLSFLG
-1939 SSMGQNLISGLSNV
+1939 TGMGQSLLDGLGTVLANGLPDIGGMISSFVGSSGL
-1953 LSTGLTDIGA
+1953 LS
-1963 MVSSAFSGGIIGE
+1963 
-1976 IGAGVSGLVGSL
+1976 SL
-1988 GAGGGL
+1988 GAGLEGIVSTIAGGGGL
-1994 AGIAGSIGTALSG
+1994 SAAFGGLGTAITG
-2007 VAAMIP
+2007 VAAAIP
-2013 ELLPIIAIIAAIGGA
+2013 ELLPIIAIVAAIGGA

-2039 GGFFNNLWEQVK
+2039 GEFFNNLWEQVK

-2068 WKGFTD
+2068 WKGFTN

-2086 VKGIFGIHSP
+2086 VKGIFGIHSQ

-2112 NGLAKGSDTVN
+2112 NGLAEGSDAVN
-2123 QSISDMTNSALDT
+2123 QSISDMTNGALDT

-2142 ILYDRLSSSEDFS
+2142 ILHDRLSNSEDFS

-2216 SDVVAAV
+2216 SDVVAAI
-2223 DSLGNRLAMMSDSIS
+2223 DSLGNRVSMMGQSIS

-2252 ISGQMDAALGVRAQR
+2252 ISGQMDSALGVRAAR

>member
-97 LVSAFTIDPA
+97 FVSAFTIDPV

-178 AIKGISNLAAVS
+178 AIKGIANLAAVS
-190 GSTSQQASNAMY
+190 GSTSQKASNAMY

-219 SVVNAGMGGQV
+219 SVVTADMGGQV
-230 FQDALVETAR
+230 FQDALIETAR

-301 LGANANDAATK
+301 LGTNANDAATK

-576 DILDTIYKGFLNI
+576 DILDTIYKGFLSI
-589 VKTMS
+589 IKTMS

-963 LILQKAVSG
+963 LILQKAVSSFG
-972 FASMDVS
+972 AMDLS
-979 QLAKGLGSV
+979 DIAKGLG
-988 AVALAEFAGFGFLSK
+988 AVGIALAEFAGFGFLSK
-1003 FSKNLISSS
+1003 FSKNLISGS

-1021 MNLLIGP
+1021 MNLLVDP
-1028 IQELGAL
+1028 MKKLGSL
-1035 DLAEIAKALGAMGGA
+1035 DLETLAKALGAMAIA
-1050 LAEFVVALNLMKGGL
+1050 LTEFVVALNLMNGGL
-1065 GSSAAILVMASAM
+1065 ASSASILVMAAAM
-1078 VVLSSAFE
+1078 NVLADAFARMGE
-1086 RLGSLELG
+1086 LSIGSL
-1094 QLAKALISIGAALAV
+1094 AKSLISIALALAT

-1145 SSAGFIDNLASSLSV
+1145 SSAQLISNLAGSLAL
-1160 LSSVSF
+1160 LSNINF
-1166 SAFLQSIKDLAWML
+1166 TAFLKGIESVAWMF
-1180 VEFIQGIVKGVGE
+1180 VEFIQGIVKGFGE

-1224 TALILTLCEV
+1224 TSLILTLCEV

-1357 EGYSNGLQNGSDVV
+1357 EGYANGLQNGSDVV

-1403 ENIAIGMQLGMVNS
+1403 ENIAIGMQLGMANS

-1518 DQLEANKTLQEIADA
+1518 DQLEVNKTLQEIADS

-1538 MTENQNGAD
+1538 VTENQNSASAD
-1547 ANEILAKKLEHTQSE
+1547 EVLAKKMEHSAKAIE
-1562 IATQTSRVEI
+1562 VQTSRVQI
-1572 AQAKYDDMVKAVG
+1572 AQQKYDEMVSKVG
-1585 ADAKEAKEAYAAL
+1585 ADKQETREAYADL
-1598 LEEKNTLAKLQAD
+1598 LTEKNSLAELRAD
-1611 RYSDLYEEVLNRL
+1611 QYSDLYEDQINRL
-1624 SLESD
+1624 KIQND
-1629 RISAEYELWT
+1629 RADKEYQLWVDQNNQAT
-1639 ESNPGASDAE
+1639 ASE
-1649 KTSRKVENITDQ
+1649 KTAKKIE
-1661 LANSADQLAYAE
+1661 
-1673 KQYQTLFEQYGE
+1673 YQTGQLTAATQELQYAQEQYNKLREEYGE
-1685 SDLRVM
+1685 SDLRTQ
-1691 EAKNDLLEAQLDY
+1691 EAYNDLLDAQIEEQEKTND
-1704 QKKNNELWEA
+1704 LWQARLA
-1714 QLEEFDNMMNVID
+1714 QFDDALNAIEMQASIY
-1727 RESQYFQSRTDMLA
+1727 SQRTSMLSQ
-1741 KIYDDGDLST
+1741 IYDDGDLSS
-1751 RSDDYVNAVETYGEN
+1751 RSTDYINAVKTYGEN
-1766 SPEAMRAKYQGSANG
+1766 SDEARKARYQGSASAVLG
-1781 VLAVGVA
+1781 VSVA
-1788 LRNMGDQLR
+1788 LRNMSDQLAK
-1797 RTNVY
+1797 TNVY
-1802 QERYNALVAEG
+1802 QKYYNSLLESGTASAEDL
-1813 SNATEEEIYQAQQN
+1813 NAAEQQ

-1834 FLGFAEDLAEG
+1834 FIGYASNLADAFNMSDEG
-1845 FDMDEEAK
+1845 KAV
-1853 SITLRLAYALS
+1853 TLRLAYAIS
-1864 NNWDTIYGGFKSI
+1864 DNWDTIYGAFKDI
-1877 WDKVSEKSPELTAN
+1877 WGKIEERSPELTKN
-1891 LEKVFGTA
+1891 LEKTLGTLLSEDTA
-1899 FSDEGV
+1899 SVATGV
-1905 EIATSLVS
+1905 VS

-1924 GALVSGLNTTLAFLG
+1924 GALASGLNTVLSFLG
-1939 SSMGQNLISGLSNV
+1939 TGMGQSLLDGLGTVLANGLPDIGGMISSFVGSSGL
-1953 LSTGLTDIGA
+1953 LS
-1963 MVSSAFSGGIIGE
+1963 
-1976 IGAGVSGLVGSL
+1976 SL
-1988 GAGGGL
+1988 GAGLEGIVSTIAGGGGL
-1994 AGIAGSIGTALSG
+1994 SAAFGGLGTAITG
-2007 VAAMIP
+2007 VAAAIP
-2013 ELLPIIAIIAAIGGA
+2013 ELLPIIAIVAAIGGA

-2039 GGFFNNLWEQVK
+2039 GEFFNNLWEQVK

-2068 WKGFTD
+2068 WKGFTN

-2112 NGLAKGSDTVN
+2112 NGLAKGSDAVN

-2142 ILYDRLSSSEDFS
+2142 ILYDRLSNSEDFS

-2198 VRVRDKNQNGKS
+2198 VRVRDKNQNGKT
-2210 DKDSSR
+2210 DTDSSR
-2216 SDVVAAV
+2216 ADVVAAV
-2223 DSLGNRLAMMSDSIS
+2223 DSLADRVVMMGQSIE
-2238 NMRVVLDSKKLVGG
+2238 NMQIVLDSKKLVGG
-2252 ISGQMDAALGVRAQR
+2252 IAGQMDSVLGVRAAR

>member
-97 LVSAFTIDPA
+97 LVSAFTIDPV

-178 AIKGISNLAAVS
+178 AIKGIANLAAVS
-190 GSTSQQASNAMY
+190 GSTSQQASTAMY

-230 FQDALVETAR
+230 FQDALLETAR
-240 VSGVAIDDMIAKQ
+240 VDGVAIDQMIAKH
-253 GSFRNT
+253 GSFRET
-259 LQEGWLTSEIMLD
+259 LQEGWLTSEVLLD
-272 TLAKFTGDLNREQL
+272 TLAKFTGDLNEEQL
-286 LAKGYTEEQADAIVK
+286 LSKGYTEDQAKAILE
-301 LGANANDAATK
+301 LGTTANDAATK

-340 DFEQAKAFWTEISDA
+340 DFEQAKEFWTEISDV
-355 ISNVVNESANARNAL
+355 ISNVVNESANARNEL
-370 LQGAMTSGWD
+370 LKGAMTSGW
-380 QLLSQGITDSASV
+380 SQFLDTGITDSATV
-393 MEQVLIDIGKTSGKV
+393 MEQVLTDIGKQMGVVS
-408 TDEQIKAAGGFE
+408 DETIEAAGGFE

-425 GWMTADILQKGINEV
+425 GWLTADMLQKGINEV
-440 VDQAQELL
+440 VDQAQSLL
-448 SLSDEQL
+448 TMSDEQL
-455 SAQGLSRDAIEETLK
+455 AADGLSRDSIKETLDIYTK
-470 SYQGLNEEIAKGSV
+470 LNEEIARGNVS
-484 NLRTLSERMSMKST
+484 LQTFSDRMGKSS
-498 GRDNLVQSVRNTMSA
+498 GRDNLVQSVRNIMSA
-513 IGTLVGSIKTAFD
+513 VGTMVSSIKGAFD

-532 TVDQLYAFT
+532 TVDQLYSIT
-541 EGIERFTRGLILSEE
+541 EGIERFTRGLILSED
-556 NADKVQRVFKGVFS
+556 NAAKVQRVFKGVFS
-570 VFKIGT
+570 VFKIGV
-576 DILDTIYKGFLNI
+576 DILKTLYDSFVNI
-589 VKTMS
+589 AKTVS
-594 PVGNSLLD
+594 PAAGGILD

-610 LVGVQQAV
+610 LVGIENAVESSGAFQAV
-618 DSSGVFQG
+618 VNGV
-626 ILSGLEWVC
+626 SWVC
-635 NAASK
+635 NSASNA
-640 GIDKFTGSIE
+640 IDSFTGSIE
-650 SLSQKTTIVLDPIQA
+650 SLSDKTTIVINPID
-665 ISNALTS
+665 SLVNALKS
-672 FVNFI
+672 FVNFV
-677 APGLEWFGTTAS
+677 APGLTWFGTTAS

-724 NAIRNFIGS
+724 NAIKNFINS
-733 GKSILDGASG
+733 GKDIFKGVSG
-743 MIDGVKKMI
+743 VVDGVKKAI
-752 TSLGDAINAWKT
+752 DSLGEAITAWKT

-778 GVLAASLTV
+778 AVLAASLTV
-787 LSFIKPERLAGSL
+787 LSMVKPERLTGSL
-800 LSITVLFTELV
+800 ISITVLFTELV

-829 TLSAA
+829 ALSGA
-834 MVAMSTGILILSAA
+834 MVAISTGVLILSAA
-848 LKTISSVQPDRLVTS
+848 LKTISSVEPENLVAS
-863 VLALGVVLAELSVA
+863 VLALGVVLAELSA
-877 TTFLSST
+877 AAAFLGKTTT
-884 ATRMTKGTTGMILM
+884 KMTKGTLGMVAM
-898 ATAVRI
+898 AAAVRV
-904 LVSSVSE
+904 LASSVAA
-911 LGSMSLDSLTKGL
+911 LGSMPIEDLVKG
-924 VSLGVVM
+924 VSALGVVLA
-931 TELGTFAVLVN
+931 ELGTFSVATSRLGN
-942 KFGGSIGL
+942 SMGILKGL
-950 LNGVSFNL
+950 SFNL

-1094 QLAKALISIGAALAV
+1094 QLAKALISIGLALAT

-1145 SSAGFIDNLASSLSV
+1145 SSANLISNLAGSLAL
-1160 LSSVSF
+1160 LSNINF
-1166 SAFLQSIKDLAWML
+1166 TAFLKGIESVAWMF

-1224 TALILTLCEV
+1224 TSLILTLCEV

-1403 ENIAIGMQLGMVNS
+1403 ENIAIGMQLGMANS

-1444 AYAAG
+1444 AYATG

-1488 TPTKST
+1488 TPTTST

-1518 DQLEANKTLQEIADA
+1518 DQLEANKTLQEIADS

-1538 MTENQNGAD
+1538 VTENQNSASAD
-1547 ANEILAKKLEHTQSE
+1547 EVLAKKMEHSAKAIE
-1562 IATQTSRVEI
+1562 VQTSRVQI
-1572 AQAKYDDMVKAVG
+1572 AQQKYDEMVSKVG
-1585 ADAKEAKEAYAAL
+1585 ADKQETREAYADL
-1598 LEEKNTLAKLQAD
+1598 LTEKNSLAELRAD
-1611 RYSDLYEEVLNRL
+1611 QYSDLYEDQINRL
-1624 SLESD
+1624 KIQND
-1629 RISAEYELWT
+1629 RADKEYQLWVDQNNQAT
-1639 ESNPGASDAE
+1639 ASE
-1649 KTSRKVENITDQ
+1649 KTAKKIE
-1661 LANSADQLAYAE
+1661 
-1673 KQYQTLFEQYGE
+1673 YQTGQLTAATQELQYAQEQYNKLREEYGE
-1685 SDLRVM
+1685 EDLRTQQ
-1691 EAKNDLLEAQLDY
+1691 AYNDLLDAQIEEQEKTND
-1704 QKKNNELWEA
+1704 LWQARLA
-1714 QLEEFDNMMNVID
+1714 QFDDALNAIEMQASIY
-1727 RESQYFQSRTDMLA
+1727 SQRTSMLSQ
-1741 KIYDDGDLST
+1741 IYDDGDLSS
-1751 RSDDYVNAVETYGEN
+1751 RSTDYINAVKTYGEN
-1766 SPEAMRAKYQGSANG
+1766 SDEARKAQYQGSASAVLG
-1781 VLAVGVA
+1781 VSTA
-1788 LRNMGDQLR
+1788 LRSMADQLAK
-1797 RTNVY
+1797 TNVY
-1802 QERYNALVAEG
+1802 QKYYNSLLESGTASAEDL
-1813 SNATEEEIYQAQQN
+1813 NAAEQQ

-1834 FLGFAEDLAEG
+1834 FIGYASNLADAFNMSDEG
-1845 FDMDEEAK
+1845 KAV
-1853 SITLRLAYALS
+1853 TLRLAYAIS
-1864 NNWDTIYGGFKSI
+1864 DNWDTIYGAFKDI
-1877 WDKVSEKSPELTAN
+1877 WGKIEERSPELTKN
-1891 LEKVFGTA
+1891 LEKTLGTLLSEDTA
-1899 FSDEGV
+1899 SVATGV
-1905 EIATSLVS
+1905 VS

-1924 GALVSGLNTTLAFLG
+1924 GALASGLNTVLSFLG
-1939 SSMGQNLISGLSNV
+1939 TGMGQSLLDGLGTVLANGLPDIGGMISSFVGSSGL
-1953 LSTGLTDIGA
+1953 LS
-1963 MVSSAFSGGIIGE
+1963 
-1976 IGAGVSGLVGSL
+1976 SL
-1988 GAGGGL
+1988 GAGLEGIVSTIAGGGGL
-1994 AGIAGSIGTALSG
+1994 SAAFGGLGTAITG
-2007 VAAMIP
+2007 VAAAIP
-2013 ELLPIIAIIAAIGGA
+2013 ELLPIIAIVAAIGGA

-2033 ANWDDI
+2033 GSWDDI
-2039 GGFFNNLWEQVK
+2039 GDFFNNLWEQVK

-2068 WKGFTD
+2068 WKGFTN

-2252 ISGQMDAALGVRAQR
+2252 ISGQMDSALGVRAAR

>member
-97 LVSAFTIDPA
+97 LVSAFTIDPV

-178 AIKGISNLAAVS
+178 AIKGIANLAAVS
-190 GSTSQQASNAMY
+190 GSTSQQASTAMY

-230 FQDALVETAR
+230 FQDALLETAR
-240 VSGVAIDDMIAKQ
+240 VDGAAIDQMIAKH
-253 GSFRNT
+253 GSFRET
-259 LQEGWLTSEIMLD
+259 LQEGWLTSEVLLD
-272 TLAKFTGDLNREQL
+272 TLAKFTGDLNEEQL
-286 LAKGYTEEQADAIVK
+286 LSKGYTEDQAKAILE
-301 LGANANDAATK
+301 LGTTANDAATK

-320 DTLKEAV
+320 GTLKEAV

-340 DFEQAKAFWTEISDA
+340 DFEQAKEFWTEISNA
-355 ISNVVNESANARNAL
+355 ISNVVNESANARNEL
-370 LQGAMTSGWD
+370 LKGAMTSGW
-380 QLLSQGITDSASV
+380 SQFLDTGITDSATV
-393 MEQVLIDIGKTSGKV
+393 MEQVLTDIGKQMGVVS
-408 TDEQIKAAGGFE
+408 DETIEAAGGFE
-420 KSLQS
+420 KSLQG
-425 GWMTADILQKGINEV
+425 GWLTADMLQKGINEV
-440 VDQAQELL
+440 VDQAQSLL
-448 SLSDEQL
+448 TMSDEQL
-455 SAQGLSRDAIEETLK
+455 AADGLSRDSIKETLDIYTK
-470 SYQGLNEEIAKGSV
+470 LNEEIARGNVS
-484 NLRTLSERMSMKST
+484 LQTFSDRMGKSS
-498 GRDNLVQSVRNTMSA
+498 GRDNLVQSVRNIMSA
-513 IGTLVGSIKTAFD
+513 VGTMVSSIKGAFD

-532 TVDQLYAFT
+532 TVDQLYSIT
-541 EGIERFTRGLILSEE
+541 EGIERFTRGLILSED
-556 NADKVQRVFKGVFS
+556 NAAKVQRVFKGVFS
-570 VFKIGT
+570 VFKIGV
-576 DILDTIYKGFLNI
+576 DILKTLYDSFVNI
-589 VKTMS
+589 AKTVS
-594 PVGNSLLD
+594 PAAEGILD

-610 LVGVQQAV
+610 LVGIENAV
-618 DSSGVFQG
+618 ESSGAFQAIVNG
-626 ILSGLEWVC
+626 VSWVC
-635 NAASK
+635 NSASNA
-640 GIDKFTGSIE
+640 IDSFTGSIE
-650 SLSQKTTIVLDPIQA
+650 SLSDKTTIVINPID
-665 ISNALTS
+665 SLVNALKS
-672 FVNFI
+672 FVNFV
-677 APGLEWFGTTAS
+677 APGLTWFGTTAS

-724 NAIRNFIGS
+724 NAIKNFINS
-733 GKSILDGASG
+733 GKDIFKGVSG
-743 MIDGVKKMI
+743 VVDGVKKAI
-752 TSLGDAINAWKT
+752 DSLGEAITAWKT

-778 GVLAASLTV
+778 AVLAASLTV
-787 LSFIKPERLAGSL
+787 LSMVKPERLTGSL
-800 LSITVLFTELV
+800 ISITVLFTELV

-829 TLSAA
+829 ALSGA
-834 MVAMSTGILILSAA
+834 MVAISTGVLILSAA
-848 LKTISSVQPDRLVTS
+848 LKTISSVEPENLVSS
-863 VLALGVVLAELSVA
+863 VLALGVVLAELSA
-877 TTFLSST
+877 AAAFLGKTTT
-884 ATRMTKGTTGMILM
+884 KMTKGTLGMVAM
-898 ATAVRI
+898 AAAVRV
-904 LVSSVSE
+904 LASSVTA
-911 LGSMSLDSLTKGL
+911 LGSMPIEDLVKG
-924 VSLGVVM
+924 VSALGVVLA
-931 TELGTFAVLVN
+931 ELGTFSVATSRLGN
-942 KFGGSIGL
+942 SMGILKGL
-950 LNGVSFNL
+950 SFNL

-1094 QLAKALISIGAALAV
+1094 QLAKALISIGLALAT

-1145 SSAGFIDNLASSLSV
+1145 SSANLISNLAGSLAL
-1160 LSSVSF
+1160 LSSINF
-1166 SAFLQSIKDLAWML
+1166 SAFLQGIKNVAWML
-1180 VEFIQGIVKGVGE
+1180 VEFIAGVIKGVGE

-1224 TALILTLCEV
+1224 TSLILTLCEV

-1258 GALGDLWNNLT
+1258 GALGDLWNDLT

-1383 NAFRDYWGIHSPSDL
+1383 NAFRDYWGIHSPSAL

-1403 ENIAIGMQLGMVNS
+1403 ENIAIGMQLGMANS

-1473 KQKLGLDKN
+1473 KQKLGLN
-1482 SGTTST
+1482 QNPGTTST
-1488 TPTKST
+1488 TPTTST

-1518 DQLEANKTLQEIADA
+1518 DQLEANKTLQEIADS

-1538 MTENQNGAD
+1538 VTENQNSASAD
-1547 ANEILAKKLEHTQSE
+1547 EVLAKKMEHSAKAIE
-1562 IATQTSRVEI
+1562 VQTSRVQI
-1572 AQAKYDDMVKAVG
+1572 AQQKYDEMVSKVG
-1585 ADAKEAKEAYAAL
+1585 ADKQETREAYADL
-1598 LEEKNTLAKLQAD
+1598 LTEKNSLAELRAD
-1611 RYSDLYEEVLNRL
+1611 QYSDLYEDQINRL
-1624 SLESD
+1624 KIQND
-1629 RISAEYELWT
+1629 RADKEYQLWVDQNNQAT
-1639 ESNPGASDAE
+1639 ASE
-1649 KTSRKVENITDQ
+1649 KTAKKIE
-1661 LANSADQLAYAE
+1661 
-1673 KQYQTLFEQYGE
+1673 YQTGQLTAATQELQYAQEQHKKLREEYGE
-1685 SDLRVM
+1685 EDLRTQQ
-1691 EAKNDLLEAQLDY
+1691 AYNDLLDAQIEEQEKTND
-1704 QKKNNELWEA
+1704 LWQARLA
-1714 QLEEFDNMMNVID
+1714 QFDDALNAIEMQASIY
-1727 RESQYFQSRTDMLA
+1727 SQRTSMLSQ
-1741 KIYDDGDLST
+1741 IYDDGDRSSRST
-1751 RSDDYVNAVETYGEN
+1751 DYINAVKTYGEN
-1766 SPEAMRAKYQGSANG
+1766 SDEARKAQYQGSASAVLG
-1781 VLAVGVA
+1781 VSVA
-1788 LRNMGDQLR
+1788 LRNMSDQLAK
-1797 RTNVY
+1797 TNVY
-1802 QERYNALVAEG
+1802 QKYYNSLLESGTASAEDL
-1813 SNATEEEIYQAQQN
+1813 NAAEQQ

-1834 FLGFAEDLAEG
+1834 FIGYASNLADAFNMSDEG
-1845 FDMDEEAK
+1845 KAV
-1853 SITLRLAYALS
+1853 TLRLAYAIS
-1864 NNWDTIYGGFKSI
+1864 DNWDTIYGAFKDI
-1877 WDKVSEKSPELTAN
+1877 WGKIEERSPELTKN
-1891 LEKVFGTA
+1891 LEKTLGTLLSEDTA
-1899 FSDEGV
+1899 SVATGV
-1905 EIATSLVS
+1905 VS

-1924 GALVSGLNTTLAFLG
+1924 GALASGLNTVLSFLG
-1939 SSMGQNLISGLSNV
+1939 TGMGQSLLDGLGTVLANGLPDIGGMISSFVGSSGL
-1953 LSTGLTDIGA
+1953 LS
-1963 MVSSAFSGGIIGE
+1963 
-1976 IGAGVSGLVGSL
+1976 SL
-1988 GAGGGL
+1988 GAGLEGIVSTIAGGGGL
-1994 AGIAGSIGTALSG
+1994 SAAFGGLGTAITG
-2007 VAAMIP
+2007 VAAAIP
-2013 ELLPIIAIIAAIGGA
+2013 ELLPIIAIVAAIGGA

-2039 GGFFNNLWEQVK
+2039 GEFFNNLWEQVK

-2123 QSISDMTNSALDT
+2123 QSISDMTNSALDA

-2216 SDVVAAV
+2216 SDVVAAI
-2223 DSLGNRLAMMSDSIS
+2223 DALSNRVVMMGQSIE
-2238 NMRVVLDSKKLVGG
+2238 NMQVVLDSKKLVGG
-2252 ISGQMDAALGVRAQR
+2252 ISGQMDSALGVRAAR

>member
-97 LVSAFTIDPA
+97 LVSAFTIDPV

-178 AIKGISNLAAVS
+178 AIKGIANLAAVS
-190 GSTSQQASNAMY
+190 GSTSQQASTAMY

-230 FQDALVETAR
+230 FQDALLETAR
-240 VSGVAIDDMIAKQ
+240 VDGAAIDQMIAKH
-253 GSFRNT
+253 GSFRET
-259 LQEGWLTSEIMLD
+259 LQEGWLTSEVLLD
-272 TLAKFTGDLNREQL
+272 TLAKFTGDLNEEQL
-286 LAKGYTEEQADAIVK
+286 LSKGYTEDQAKAILE
-301 LGANANDAATK
+301 LGTTANDAATK

-340 DFEQAKAFWTEISDA
+340 DFEQAKEFWTEISDA
-355 ISNVVNESANARNAL
+355 ISNVVNESANARNEL
-370 LQGAMTSGWD
+370 LKGAMTSGW
-380 QLLSQGITDSASV
+380 SQFLDTGITDSATV
-393 MEQVLIDIGKTSGKV
+393 MEQVLTDIGKQMGVVS
-408 TDEQIKAAGGFE
+408 DETIEAAGGFE
-420 KSLQS
+420 KSLQG
-425 GWMTADILQKGINEV
+425 GWLTADMLQKGINEV
-440 VDQAQELL
+440 VDQAQSLL
-448 SLSDEQL
+448 TMSDEQL
-455 SAQGLSRDAIEETLK
+455 AADGLSRDSIKETLDIYTK
-470 SYQGLNEEIAKGSV
+470 LNEEIARGNVS
-484 NLRTLSERMSMKST
+484 LQTFSDRMGKSS
-498 GRDNLVQSVRNTMSA
+498 GRDNLVQSVRNIMSA
-513 IGTLVGSIKTAFD
+513 VGTMVSSIKGAFD

-532 TVDQLYAFT
+532 TVDQLYSIT
-541 EGIERFTRGLILSEE
+541 EGIERFTRGLILSED
-556 NADKVQRVFKGVFS
+556 NAAKVQRVFKGVFS
-570 VFKIGT
+570 VFKIGV
-576 DILDTIYKGFLNI
+576 DILKTLYDSFVNI
-589 VKTMS
+589 AKTVS
-594 PVGNSLLD
+594 PAAEGILD

-610 LVGVQQAV
+610 LVGIENAV
-618 DSSGVFQG
+618 ESSGAFQAIVNG
-626 ILSGLEWVC
+626 VSWVC
-635 NAASK
+635 NSASNA
-640 GIDKFTGSIE
+640 IDSFTGSIE
-650 SLSQKTTIVLDPIQA
+650 SLSDKTTIVINPID
-665 ISNALTS
+665 SLVNALKS
-672 FVNFI
+672 FVNFV
-677 APGLEWFGTTAS
+677 APGLTWFGTTAS

-724 NAIRNFIGS
+724 NAIKNFINS
-733 GKSILDGASG
+733 GKDIFKGVSG
-743 MIDGVKKMI
+743 VVDGVKKAI
-752 TSLGDAINAWKT
+752 ESLGEAINAWKT

-778 GVLAASLTV
+778 AVLAASLTV
-787 LSFIKPERLAGSL
+787 LSMVKPERLTGSL
-800 LSITVLFTELV
+800 ISITVLFTELV

-829 TLSAA
+829 ALSGA
-834 MVAMSTGILILSAA
+834 MVAISTGVLILSAA
-848 LKTISSVQPDRLVTS
+848 LKTISSVEPENLVAS
-863 VLALGVVLAELSVA
+863 VLALGVVLAELSA
-877 TTFLSST
+877 AAAFLGKTTT
-884 ATRMTKGTTGMILM
+884 KMTKGTLGMVTM
-898 ATAVRI
+898 AAAVRV
-904 LVSSVSE
+904 LASSVAA
-911 LGSMSLDSLTKGL
+911 LGSMPIEELVKGVSALGIVLAELGAFSVVTSRLGNSMGILKGL
-924 VSLGVVM
+924 
-931 TELGTFAVLVN
+931 
-942 KFGGSIGL
+942 
-950 LNGVSFNL
+950 SFNL

-1012 VAVTVMSAA
+1012 VAVTVISAA

-1094 QLAKALISIGAALAV
+1094 QLAKALISIGLALAT

-1145 SSAGFIDNLASSLSV
+1145 SSANLISNLAGSLAL
-1160 LSSVSF
+1160 LSSINF
-1166 SAFLQSIKDLAWML
+1166 SAFLQGIKNVAWML
-1180 VEFIQGIVKGVGE
+1180 VEFIAGVIKGVGE

-1343 SPSKL
+1343 SSSKL

-1371 TNGIL
+1371 TNAIL

-1398 AASEA
+1398 AASET
-1403 ENIAIGMQLGMVNS
+1403 ENIAIGMQLGMANS

-1473 KQKLGLDKN
+1473 KQKLGLNKN
-1482 SGTTST
+1482 PGTTST
-1488 TPTKST
+1488 TPTTPT

-1518 DQLEANKTLQEIADA
+1518 DQLEANKTLQEIADS

-1538 MTENQNGAD
+1538 VTENQNSASAD
-1547 ANEILAKKLEHTQSE
+1547 EVLAKKMEHSAKAIE
-1562 IATQTSRVEI
+1562 VQTSRVQI
-1572 AQAKYDDMVKAVG
+1572 AQQKYDEMVSKVG
-1585 ADAKEAKEAYAAL
+1585 ADKQETREAYADL
-1598 LEEKNTLAKLQAD
+1598 LTEKNSLAELRAD
-1611 RYSDLYEEVLNRL
+1611 QYSDLYEDQINRL
-1624 SLESD
+1624 KIQND
-1629 RISAEYELWT
+1629 RADKEYQLWVDQNNQASA
-1639 ESNPGASDAE
+1639 SE
-1649 KTSRKVENITDQ
+1649 KTAKKIE
-1661 LANSADQLAYAE
+1661 
-1673 KQYQTLFEQYGE
+1673 YQTTQLTAATKELELAQQQYDKLREEYGE
-1685 SDLRVM
+1685 SDLRTQ
-1691 EAKNDLLEAQLDY
+1691 EAYNELLDKQIEEQE
-1704 QKKNNELWEA
+1704 KTNELWQARLA
-1714 QLEEFDNMMNVID
+1714 QFDDALNAIEMQASIY
-1727 RESQYFQSRTDMLA
+1727 SQRTSMLSQ
-1741 KIYDDGDLST
+1741 IYDDGDLSS
-1751 RSDDYVNAVETYGEN
+1751 RSTDYINAVKTYGEN
-1766 SPEAMRAKYQGSANG
+1766 SDEARKAQYQGSASAVLG
-1781 VLAVGVA
+1781 VSVA
-1788 LRNMGDQLR
+1788 LRNMSDQLAK
-1797 RTNVY
+1797 TNVY
-1802 QERYNALVAEG
+1802 QKYYNSLLESGTASAEDL
-1813 SNATEEEIYQAQQN
+1813 NAAEQQ

-1834 FLGFAEDLAEG
+1834 FIGYASNLADA
-1845 FDMDEEAK
+1845 FDMSDEGKAV
-1853 SITLRLAYALS
+1853 TLRLAYAIS
-1864 NNWDTIYGGFKSI
+1864 DNWDTIYGAFEDI
-1877 WDKVSEKSPELTAN
+1877 WGKIEERSPELTKN
-1891 LEKVFGTA
+1891 LEKTLGTLLSEDTA
-1899 FSDEGV
+1899 SVATGV
-1905 EIATSLVS
+1905 VS

-1924 GALVSGLNTTLAFLG
+1924 GALASGLNTVLSFLG
-1939 SSMGQNLISGLSNV
+1939 TGMGQSLLDGLGTVLANGLPDIGGMISSFVGSSGL
-1953 LSTGLTDIGA
+1953 LS
-1963 MVSSAFSGGIIGE
+1963 
-1976 IGAGVSGLVGSL
+1976 SL
-1988 GAGGGL
+1988 GAGLEGIVSTIAGGGGL
-1994 AGIAGSIGTALSG
+1994 SAAFGGLGTAITG
-2007 VAAMIP
+2007 VAAAIP
-2013 ELLPIIAIIAAIGGA
+2013 ELLPIIAIVAAIGGA

-2033 ANWDDI
+2033 GSWDDI
-2039 GGFFNNLWEQVK
+2039 GDFFNNLWEQVK

-2068 WKGFTD
+2068 WKGFTN

-2086 VKGIFGIHSP
+2086 VKGIFGIHS
-2096 STVFF
+2096 SNTVVF

-2107 DEGFA
+2107 DEGFT

-2198 VRVRDKNQNGKS
+2198 VRVRDKNQNGKT
-2210 DKDSSR
+2210 DTDSSR
-2216 SDVVAAV
+2216 ADVVAAV
-2223 DSLGNRLAMMSDSIS
+2223 DSLADRVVMMGESIE
-2238 NMRVVLDSKKLVGG
+2238 NMQVVLDSKKLIGG
-2252 ISGQMDAALGVRAQR
+2252 IAGKMDSALGIRASR
-2267 ARRGG
+2267 TRRGG

>member
-97 LVSAFTIDPA
+97 LVSAFTIDPV

-113 YETQINAV
+113 YETQINSV

-178 AIKGISNLAAVS
+178 AIKGIANLAAVS

-208 AAGKVTLMDWN
+208 AAGRVTLMDWN

-230 FQDALVETAR
+230 FQDALIETAR

-301 LGANANDAATK
+301 LGVNANDAATK

-355 ISNVVNESANARNAL
+355 ISNVVNESVNARNAL

-380 QLLSQGITDSASV
+380 QLLSKGITDSASV

-589 VKTMS
+589 IKTMS

-626 ILSGLEWVC
+626 ILSGLEWIC

-672 FVNFI
+672 FVNFV

-863 VLALGVVLAELSVA
+863 VLVLGVVLAELSVA

-884 ATRMTKGTTGMILM
+884 ATRMTKGTTGMVLM

-904 LVSSVSE
+904 LVSSVSA
-911 LGSMSLDSLTKGL
+911 LGSMSLDSLTKGI

-931 TELGTFAVLVN
+931 TELGAFAVLVN

-963 LILQKAVSG
+963 LILQKAVSSFG
-972 FASMDVS
+972 AMD
-979 QLAKGLGSV
+979 LGDIAKGLG
-988 AVALAEFAGFGFLSK
+988 AVGVVLAEFAGFGFLSK
-1003 FSKNLISSS
+1003 FSKNLISGS

-1021 MNLLIGP
+1021 MNLLVDP
-1028 IQELGAL
+1028 MKELGAL
-1035 DLAEIAKALGAMGGA
+1035 NLETLAKALGAMAIA
-1050 LAEFVVALNLMKGGL
+1050 LTEFVVALNLMNGGL
-1065 GSSAAILVMASAM
+1065 ASSASILIMAAAM
-1078 VVLSSAFE
+1078 NVLADAFARMGE
-1086 RLGSLELG
+1086 LSIGSL
-1094 QLAKALISIGAALAV
+1094 AKSLISIAVALGI

-1136 ALGLLLVAA
+1136 ALGLLLMAA
-1145 SSAGFIDNLASSLSV
+1145 STAGFIDNLAASLST
-1160 LSSVSF
+1160 LSSISF
-1166 SAFLQSIKDLAWML
+1166 SASLQSIKDLAWMF
-1180 VEFIQGIVKGVGE
+1180 VEFLLGIVKGVGE
-1193 IAATLVTSIAQII
+1193 IASTLVISIAQII
-1206 TAVCEAIAQ
+1206 TAVCDAIVM
-1215 AAPAIGDAI
+1215 AAPAIGSAI
-1224 TALILTLCEV
+1224 TSLITTLCQV
-1234 IRNTAPEIASTVVYL
+1234 IRNSAPEIAYTVVYL
-1249 IAQVWEAIK
+1249 IGQVWEAIK
-1258 GALGDLWNNLT
+1258 GALNDLWNNFT
-1269 SWFDE
+1269 AWFDE

-1285 AMFNDFKAIWAGD
+1285 DMFNDFKAIWAGD
-1298 AEAAGEETAEGYANG
+1298 AEEAGAETAEGYANG
-1313 LDNKKQSIWDK
+1313 LESKKQSIFDK

-1331 AAMTWNRFWGIE
+1331 AALTWNRFWGIE

-1371 TNGIL
+1371 TNAIL

-1383 NAFRDYWGIHSPSDL
+1383 NAFRDYWGINSPSDL

-1403 ENIAIGMQLGMVNS
+1403 ENIAIGMQLGMANS

-1449 ITLGTEFNK
+1449 ITLGIDYEQ
-1458 GVEDSTAGNALENWL
+1458 GVKDFIGGSELLNWL
-1473 KQKLGLDKN
+1473 KGKPGNGED
-1482 SGTTST
+1482 TSTDTPRTT
-1488 TPTKST
+1488 TPTVN
-1494 TKSSS
+1494 SS
-1499 SGSSKTKKTVAET
+1499 SGGSTKKTVAET

-1518 DQLEANKTLQEIADA
+1518 DQLEANKTLQEIAES
-1533 EYELW
+1533 EYQLW
-1538 MTENQNGAD
+1538 LTENQNSVSAD
-1547 ANEILAKKLEHTQSE
+1547 ELLARKMEYTAKEIENQTARVQLAQ
-1562 IATQTSRVEI
+1562 Q
-1572 AQAKYDDMVKAVG
+1572 KYDEMVSKVG
-1585 ADAKEAKEAYAAL
+1585 VDKQETKEAYADL
-1598 LEEKNTLAKLQAD
+1598 LSEQTTLAELRAKQYAN
-1611 RYSDLYEEVLNRL
+1611 LYEDQINRL
-1624 SLESD
+1624 KIQND
-1629 RISAEYELWT
+1629 RADKEYQLWVNQNNQASA
-1639 ESNPGASDAE
+1639 SE
-1649 KTSRKVENITDQ
+1649 KTAKKIE
-1661 LANSADQLAYAE
+1661 
-1673 KQYQTLFEQYGE
+1673 YQTTQLTAATKELELAQQQYDKLREEYGE
-1685 SDLRVM
+1685 SDLRTQ
-1691 EAKNDLLEAQLDY
+1691 EAYNELLDKQIEEQE
-1704 QKKNNELWEA
+1704 KTNELWQARLA
-1714 QLEEFDNMMNVID
+1714 QFDDALNAIEMQSNLYSQRMNML
-1727 RESQYFQSRTDMLA
+1727 SQ
-1741 KIYDDGDLST
+1741 IYDDGDLST
-1751 RSDDYVNAVETYGEN
+1751 RSDDYVNAVKTYGKN
-1766 SPEAMRAKYQGSANG
+1766 SDEALKARYQGSASAVLG
-1781 VLAVGVA
+1781 VSTA
-1788 LRNMGDQLR
+1788 LRSMADQLA

-1802 QERYNALVAEG
+1802 QKYYNELVESGTASAEEL
-1813 SNATEEEIYQAQQN
+1813 NAAEQQ

-1834 FLGFAEDLAEG
+1834 FISYASNLADAFNMSDEG
-1845 FDMDEEAK
+1845 KAV
-1853 SITLRLAYALS
+1853 TLRLAYAIS
-1864 NNWDTIYGGFKSI
+1864 DNWDTIYGAFKDI
-1877 WDKVSEKSPELTAN
+1877 WGKIEERSPELTKN
-1891 LEKVFGTA
+1891 LEKTLGTLLSEDTA
-1899 FSDEGV
+1899 SVATGV
-1905 EIATSLVS
+1905 VS

-1924 GALVSGLNTTLAFLG
+1924 GALASGLNTVLSFLG
-1939 SSMGQNLISGLSNV
+1939 TGMGQSLLDGLGTVLANGLPDIGGMISSFVGSSGL
-1953 LSTGLTDIGA
+1953 LS
-1963 MVSSAFSGGIIGE
+1963 
-1976 IGAGVSGLVGSL
+1976 SL
-1988 GAGGGL
+1988 GAGLEGIVSTIAGGGGL
-1994 AGIAGSIGTALSG
+1994 SAAFGGLGTAITG
-2007 VAAMIP
+2007 VAAAIP
-2013 ELLPIIAIIAAIGGA
+2013 ELLPIIAIVAAIGGA

-2039 GGFFNNLWEQVK
+2039 GEFFNNLWEQVK

-2142 ILYDRLSSSEDFS
+2142 ILYDRLSNSEDFS

-2183 PFQGTPAISERLAYD
+2183 PFRGTPAISERLAYD
-2198 VRVRDKNQNGKS
+2198 VRVRDKNQNGKT
-2210 DKDSSR
+2210 DTDSSR
-2216 SDVVAAV
+2216 ADVVAAI
-2223 DSLGNRLAMMSDSIS
+2223 DALSNRVVMMGQSIE
-2238 NMRVVLDSKKLVGG
+2238 NMQVVLDSKKLVGG
-2252 ISGQMDAALGVRAQR
+2252 ISGQMDSALGVRAAR

>member
-1 MGREVDDRVVQMQF
+1 MPREVDDRVVQMQF

-26 SLNTIE
+26 SLNTID
-32 RLKASLNFDKA
+32 RLKASLNFDRA
-43 GESLS
+43 SDSLN
-48 GLTTTA
+48 GLSTAA

-65 VDTISMRF
+65 VNAISMRF
-73 KALDVVAAT
+73 RALDVVAAT

-89 RAVGLGKA
+89 KVVGLGKQMI
-97 LVSAFTIDPA
+97 SAFTVDPI
-107 KSGLQE
+107 KTGLAE
-113 YETQINAV
+113 YETQIGAV
-121 QTILANTQSKGTTID
+121 QTILANTKSRGTTLD

-178 AIKGISNLAAVS
+178 AIKGIANLAAVS
-190 GSTSQQASNAMY
+190 GSTSQQASTAMY

-208 AAGKVTLMDWN
+208 AAGRVTLMDWN

-230 FQDALVETAR
+230 FQDALIETAR

-259 LQEGWLTSEIMLD
+259 LQEEWLTSEIMLD

-286 LAKGYTEEQADAIVK
+286 LAQGYTEEQADAILE
-301 LGANANDAATK
+301 LGETANDAATK

-340 DFEQAKAFWTEISDA
+340 DFEQAKEFWTEISDA

-370 LQGAMTSGWD
+370 LQGAMTSGWN
-380 QLLSQGITDSASV
+380 QFVSQSITDSAD
-393 MEQVLIDIGKTSGKV
+393 MMQQVLVEIGKTSDRV
-408 TDEQIKAAGGFE
+408 TDEQIEAAGGFE

-425 GWMTADILQKGINEV
+425 GWMTADILQKGLNEV

-448 SLSDEQL
+448 SLSDDQL
-455 SAQGLSRDAIEETLK
+455 AAQGLSRKTIEETLDVYK
-470 SYQGLNEEIAKGSV
+470 SLNEEVARGNV
-484 NLRTLSERMSMKST
+484 DLQTLSERMSMSTT

-570 VFKIGT
+570 VFKLGT

-672 FVNFI
+672 FVNFV

-904 LVSSVSE
+904 LVSSVSA
-911 LGSMSLDSLTKGL
+911 LGSMSLDSLTKGI

-931 TELGTFAVLVN
+931 TELGAFAVLVN

-963 LILQKAVSG
+963 LILQKAVSSFG
-972 FASMDVS
+972 AMD
-979 QLAKGLGSV
+979 LGDIAKGLGAV
-988 AVALAEFAGFGFLSK
+988 GVALAEFAGFGFLSK
-1003 FSKNLISSS
+1003 FSKNLISGS

-1021 MNLLIGP
+1021 MNLLVDP
-1028 IQELGAL
+1028 MKELGAL
-1035 DLAEIAKALGAMGGA
+1035 DLETLAKALGAMAIA
-1050 LAEFVVALNLMKGGL
+1050 LTEFVVALNLMNGGL
-1065 GSSAAILVMASAM
+1065 ASSASILVMAAAM
-1078 VVLSSAFE
+1078 NVLADAFAKMGE
-1086 RLGSLELG
+1086 LSIGSL
-1094 QLAKALISIGAALAV
+1094 AKSLISIALALTT

-1145 SSAGFIDNLASSLSV
+1145 SSAQLISNLAGSLA
-1160 LSSVSF
+1160 LLANINF
-1166 SAFLQSIKDLAWML
+1166 SAFLQGIKNVAWMF
-1180 VEFIQGIVKGVGE
+1180 VEFLQGIVKGVGE
-1193 IAATLVTSIAQII
+1193 IASTLVTSIAQII
-1206 TAVCEAIAQ
+1206 TAVCDAIVM
-1215 AAPAIGDAI
+1215 AAPAIGSAI
-1224 TALILTLCEV
+1224 TSLITTLCQV
-1234 IRNTAPEIASTVVYL
+1234 IRDSAPEIAYTVVYL
-1249 IAQVWEAIK
+1249 IGQVWEAIK
-1258 GALGDLWNNLT
+1258 GALNDLWNNFT
-1269 SWFDE
+1269 AWFDE

-1285 AMFNDFKAIWAGD
+1285 DMFNDFKAIWAGD
-1298 AEAAGEETAEGYANG
+1298 AEEAGAETAEGYANG
-1313 LDNKKQSIWDK
+1313 LESKKQSIFDK

-1331 AAMTWNRFWGIE
+1331 AALTWNRFWGIE

-1348 AAEDAEYIA
+1348 AADNADYVVQGYAE
-1357 EGYSNGLQNGSDVV
+1357 GLQNGEG
-1371 TNGIL
+1371 TLAGAIL
-1376 NLAQEAD
+1376 NIAQAAND
-1383 NAFRDYWGIHSPSDL
+1383 AFRDFWGIHSSSDL
-1398 AASEA
+1398 AASDA
-1403 ENIAIGMQLGMVNS
+1403 ENIAIGMQLGMTNS
-1417 AEATKQVATYLATH
+1417 AQATQNVARYLATH
-1431 TAEGLYTSDVSKS
+1431 TAEGLATNDASKS

-1449 ITLGTEFNK
+1449 ITLGIDYEQ
-1458 GVEDSTAGNALENWL
+1458 GVKDSIGGSELLNWL
-1473 KQKLGLDKN
+1473 KGKTGIGED
-1482 SGTTST
+1482 TSTDTPRTT
-1488 TPTKST
+1488 TPTV
-1494 TKSSS
+1494 KSSS
-1499 SGSSKTKKTVAET
+1499 GGSTKKTVAET
-1512 IEEKYK
+1512 VEEKYK
-1518 DQLEANKTLQEIADA
+1518 DQLEANKNLQEIAES
-1533 EYELW
+1533 EYQLW
-1538 MTENQNGAD
+1538 LTENQNSVSAD
-1547 ANEILAKKLEHTQSE
+1547 ELLARKMEYTAKEIENQTARVQLAQ
-1562 IATQTSRVEI
+1562 Q
-1572 AQAKYDDMVKAVG
+1572 KYDEMVSKVG
-1585 ADAKEAKEAYAAL
+1585 VDKQETKEAYADL
-1598 LEEKNTLAKLQAD
+1598 LSEQTTLAELRAKQYAN
-1611 RYSDLYEEVLNRL
+1611 LYEDQINRL
-1624 SLESD
+1624 EIQND
-1629 RISAEYELWT
+1629 RADKEYQLWVDQNSQASA
-1639 ESNPGASDAE
+1639 SE
-1649 KTSRKVENITDQ
+1649 KTAKKIE
-1661 LANSADQLAYAE
+1661 
-1673 KQYQTLFEQYGE
+1673 YQTTQLTAATKELELAQQQYDKLREEYGE
-1685 SDLRVM
+1685 SDLRTQ
-1691 EAKNDLLEAQLDY
+1691 EAYNDLLDKQIEEQE
-1704 QKKNNELWEA
+1704 KTNELWQARLA
-1714 QLEEFDNMMNVID
+1714 QFDDALNAIEMQSNLYSQRMNML
-1727 RESQYFQSRTDMLA
+1727 SQ
-1741 KIYDDGDLST
+1741 IYDDGDLST
-1751 RSDDYVNAVETYGEN
+1751 RSDDYINAVKTYGKN
-1766 SPEAMRAKYQGSANG
+1766 SDEALKARYQGSASAVLG
-1781 VLAVGVA
+1781 VSTA
-1788 LRNMGDQLR
+1788 LRSMADQLA

-1802 QERYNALVAEG
+1802 QKYYNELVESGTASAEEL
-1813 SNATEEEIYQAQQN
+1813 NAAEQQ

-1834 FLGFAEDLAEG
+1834 FISYASDLADAFNMSDEG
-1845 FDMDEEAK
+1845 KA
-1853 SITLRLAYALS
+1853 ITLRLAYAIS
-1864 NNWDTIYGGFKSI
+1864 DNWDTVYGAFESVWKKI
-1877 WDKVSEKSPELTAN
+1877 EDRAPQLTAN
-1891 LEKVFGTA
+1891 LEKVFGELLSEDTA
-1899 FSDEGV
+1899 SV
-1905 EIATSLVS
+1905 ATGLVS

-1924 GALVSGLNTTLAFLG
+1924 GALVGGLNTILSFMG
-1939 SSMGQNLISGLSNV
+1939 SSAGQSLI
-1953 LSTGLTDIGA
+1953 DA
-1963 MVSSAFSGGIIGE
+1963 
-1976 IGAGVSGLVGSL
+1976 
-1988 GAGGGL
+1988 
-1994 AGIAGSIGTALSG
+1994 IGTALAGGLPDIVGMITQFVGGSELLSG
-2007 VAAMIP
+2007 LIGGLEGIIGAIGGGAGLTGVVETLGTVLASIGAVLP
-2013 ELLPIIAIIAAIGGA
+2013 ELLPVIAIVAAIGAA
-2028 IALLI
+2028 IAFLVS
-2033 ANWDDI
+2033 NWDDI
-2039 GGFFNNLWEQVK
+2039 GEFFNNLWEKVK
-2051 EIGSNLINGIVE
+2051 EIGSNLVNGIVE

-2068 WKGFTD
+2068 WQGLVD
-2074 FIGGLFGGVIDF
+2074 FVSGIFGGLIDF
-2086 VKGIFGIHSP
+2086 VKGIFGINS
-2096 STVFF
+2096 SSKKFF
-2101 DMGSYI
+2101 EMGSYI
-2107 DEGFA
+2107 DQGFA
-2112 NGLAKGSDTVN
+2112 NGLASGADSVN
-2123 QSISDMTNSALDT
+2123 KSIEDMSNSALTT
-2136 ATEVSK
+2136 ATKVSEM
-2142 ILYDRLSSSEDFS
+2142 LYDALSNDTGFQ
-2155 PKITPVVDLSDTEDS
+2155 PTITPVIDLTDAEESA
-2170 TNWFKSASVGFTN
+2170 NWFKSASVNYTN
-2183 PFQGTPAISERLAYD
+2183 PFQNTPVRSRQLATETA
-2198 VRVRDKNQNGKS
+2198 VREIQNGKS

-2216 SDVVAAV
+2216 SDVVAAI
-2223 DSLGNRLAMMSDSIS
+2223 DALSNRVVMMGQSIES
-2238 NMRVVLDSKKLVGG
+2238 MQIVLDSKKLVGG
-2252 ISGQMDAALGVRAQR
+2252 ISGQMDSALGVRAAR

>member
-97 LVSAFTIDPA
+97 LVSAFTIDPV

-159 TKNIGTFTAA
+159 TRNIGTFTAA

-178 AIKGISNLAAVS
+178 AIKGIANLAAVS
-190 GSTSQQASNAMY
+190 GSTSQQASTAMY

-230 FQDALVETAR
+230 FQDALLETAR
-240 VSGVAIDDMIAKQ
+240 VDGVAIDQMIAKH
-253 GSFRNT
+253 GSFRET
-259 LQEGWLTSEIMLD
+259 LQEGWLTSEVLLD
-272 TLAKFTGDLNREQL
+272 TLAKFTGDLNEEQL
-286 LAKGYTEEQADAIVK
+286 LSKGYTEDQAKAILE
-301 LGANANDAATK
+301 LGTTANDAATK

-340 DFEQAKAFWTEISDA
+340 DFEQAKEFWTEISDA
-355 ISNVVNESANARNAL
+355 ISNVVNESVNARNEL
-370 LQGAMTSGWD
+370 LKGAMTSGW
-380 QLLSQGITDSASV
+380 SQFLDTGITDSATV
-393 MEQVLIDIGKTSGKV
+393 MEQVLTDIGKQMGVVS
-408 TDEQIKAAGGFE
+408 DETIEAAGGFE
-420 KSLQS
+420 KSLQG
-425 GWMTADILQKGINEV
+425 GWLTADMLQKGINEV
-440 VDQAQELL
+440 VDQAQSLL
-448 SLSDEQL
+448 TMSDEQL
-455 SAQGLSRDAIEETLK
+455 AADGLSRDSIKETLDIYTK
-470 SYQGLNEEIAKGSV
+470 LNEEIARGNVS
-484 NLRTLSERMSMKST
+484 LQTFSDRMGKSS
-498 GRDNLVQSVRNTMSA
+498 GRDNLVQSVRNIMSA
-513 IGTLVGSIKTAFD
+513 VGTMVSSIKGAFD

-532 TVDQLYAFT
+532 TVDQLYSIT
-541 EGIERFTRGLILSEE
+541 EGIERFTRGLILSED
-556 NADKVQRVFKGVFS
+556 NAAKVQRVFKGVFS
-570 VFKIGT
+570 VFKIGV
-576 DILDTIYKGFLNI
+576 DILKTLYDSFVNI
-589 VKTMS
+589 AKTVS
-594 PVGNSLLD
+594 PAAGGILD

-610 LVGVQQAV
+610 LVGIENAV
-618 DSSGVFQG
+618 ESSGAFQAIVNG
-626 ILSGLEWVC
+626 VSWVC
-635 NAASK
+635 NSASNA
-640 GIDKFTGSIE
+640 IDSFIGSIE
-650 SLSQKTTIVLDPIQA
+650 SLSDKTTIVINPID
-665 ISNALTS
+665 SLVNALKS
-672 FVNFI
+672 FVNFV
-677 APGLEWFGTTAS
+677 APGLTWFGTTAS

-724 NAIRNFIGS
+724 NAIKNFINS
-733 GKSILDGASG
+733 GKDIFKGVSG
-743 MIDGVKKMI
+743 VVDGVKKAI
-752 TSLGDAINAWKT
+752 DSLGEAITAWKT

-778 GVLAASLTV
+778 AVLAASLTV
-787 LSFIKPERLAGSL
+787 LSMVKPERLTGSL
-800 LSITVLFTELV
+800 ISITVLFTELV

-829 TLSAA
+829 ALSGA
-834 MVAMSTGILILSAA
+834 MVAISTGVLILSAA
-848 LKTISSVQPDRLVTS
+848 LKTISSVEPENLVAS
-863 VLALGVVLAELSVA
+863 VLALGVVLAELSA
-877 TTFLSST
+877 AAAFLGKTTT
-884 ATRMTKGTTGMILM
+884 KMTKGTLGMVAM
-898 ATAVRI
+898 AAAVRV
-904 LVSSVSE
+904 LASSVAA
-911 LGSMSLDSLTKGL
+911 LGSMPIEDLVKG
-924 VSLGVVM
+924 VSALGVVLA
-931 TELGTFAVLVN
+931 ELGTFSVATSRLGN
-942 KFGGSIGL
+942 SMGILKGL
-950 LNGVSFNL
+950 SFNL

-1094 QLAKALISIGAALAV
+1094 QLAKALISIGLALAT

-1145 SSAGFIDNLASSLSV
+1145 SSANLISNLAGSLAL
-1160 LSSVSF
+1160 LSNINF
-1166 SAFLQSIKDLAWML
+1166 TAFLKGIESVAWMF
-1180 VEFIQGIVKGVGE
+1180 VEFIQGIVKGFGE

-1224 TALILTLCEV
+1224 TSLILTLCEV

-1343 SPSKL
+1343 SSSKL

-1371 TNGIL
+1371 ANAIL

-1403 ENIAIGMQLGMVNS
+1403 ENIAIGMQLGMANS

-1449 ITLGTEFNK
+1449 ITLGIDYEQ
-1458 GVEDSTAGNALENWL
+1458 GVKDFIGGSELLNWL
-1473 KQKLGLDKN
+1473 KGKTGIGED
-1482 SGTTST
+1482 TSTDTPRTT
-1488 TPTKST
+1488 TPTV
-1494 TKSSS
+1494 KSSS
-1499 SGSSKTKKTVAET
+1499 GGSTKKTVAET
-1512 IEEKYK
+1512 VEEKYK
-1518 DQLEANKTLQEIADA
+1518 DQLEANKTLQEIAES
-1533 EYELW
+1533 EYQLW
-1538 MTENQNGAD
+1538 LTENQNSVSAD
-1547 ANEILAKKLEHTQSE
+1547 ELLARKMEYTAKEIENQTARVQLAQ
-1562 IATQTSRVEI
+1562 Q
-1572 AQAKYDDMVKAVG
+1572 KYDEMVSKVG
-1585 ADAKEAKEAYAAL
+1585 VDKQETKEAYADL
-1598 LEEKNTLAKLQAD
+1598 LSEQTTLAELRAKQYAN
-1611 RYSDLYEEVLNRL
+1611 LYEDQINRL
-1624 SLESD
+1624 KIQND
-1629 RISAEYELWT
+1629 RADKEYQLWVDQNNQAT
-1639 ESNPGASDAE
+1639 ASE
-1649 KTSRKVENITDQ
+1649 KTAKKIE
-1661 LANSADQLAYAE
+1661 
-1673 KQYQTLFEQYGE
+1673 YQTGQLTAATQELQYAQEQYNKLREEYGE
-1685 SDLRVM
+1685 EDLRTQQ
-1691 EAKNDLLEAQLDY
+1691 AYNDLLDAQIEEQEKTND
-1704 QKKNNELWEA
+1704 LWQARLA
-1714 QLEEFDNMMNVID
+1714 QFDDALNAIEMQASLY
-1727 RESQYFQSRTDMLA
+1727 SQRTSMLSQ
-1741 KIYDDGDLST
+1741 IYDDGDLSS
-1751 RSDDYVNAVETYGEN
+1751 RSTDYINAVKTYGEN
-1766 SPEAMRAKYQGSANG
+1766 SDEARKAQYQGSASAVLG
-1781 VLAVGVA
+1781 VSVA
-1788 LRNMGDQLR
+1788 LRNMSDQLAK
-1797 RTNVY
+1797 TNVY
-1802 QERYNALVAEG
+1802 QKYYNSLLESGTASAEDL
-1813 SNATEEEIYQAQQN
+1813 NAAEQQ

-1834 FLGFAEDLAEG
+1834 FIGYASNLADAFNMSDEG
-1845 FDMDEEAK
+1845 KAV
-1853 SITLRLAYALS
+1853 TLRLAYAIS
-1864 NNWDTIYGGFKSI
+1864 DNWDTIYGAFKDI
-1877 WDKVSEKSPELTAN
+1877 WGKIEERSPELTKN
-1891 LEKVFGTA
+1891 LEKTLGTLLSEDTA
-1899 FSDEGV
+1899 SVATGV
-1905 EIATSLVS
+1905 VS

-1924 GALVSGLNTTLAFLG
+1924 GALASGLNTVLSFLG
-1939 SSMGQNLISGLSNV
+1939 TGMGQSLLDGLGTVLANGLPDIGGMISSFVGSSGL
-1953 LSTGLTDIGA
+1953 LS
-1963 MVSSAFSGGIIGE
+1963 
-1976 IGAGVSGLVGSL
+1976 SL
-1988 GAGGGL
+1988 GAGLEGIVSTIAGGGGL
-1994 AGIAGSIGTALSG
+1994 SAAFGGLGTAITG
-2007 VAAMIP
+2007 VAAAIP
-2013 ELLPIIAIIAAIGGA
+2013 ELLPIIAIVAAIGGA

-2039 GGFFNNLWEQVK
+2039 GEFFNNLWEQVK

-2086 VKGIFGIHSP
+2086 VKGIFGIHYP

-2123 QSISDMTNSALDT
+2123 QSISDMTNGALDT

-2198 VRVRDKNQNGKS
+2198 VRVRDKNQNGKT

-2216 SDVVAAV
+2216 ADVVAAV

-2252 ISGQMDAALGVRAQR
+2252 IAGEMDSVLGVRAVR